1 MNRNILKKLGAVA
14 LSALMTLGVAS
25 QGISTVEAFS
35 AHVDYDGKSTAYG
48 STCGKFRI
56 NGRQAWCLEHA
67 KKTPGSQDMNAE
79 IYTSTEAKYANIR
92 KIMYYGWFGYEEWSG
107 LHGKSDNEK
116 NVIMS
121 KALSHAYSGSS
132 ISKGIMTDFYNYATS
147 KPDPLHQNNLV
158 FSKHVVNTWYDK
170 NAKTQKSESSRLNGP
185 NKYHITINTQTN
197 RVKVVNETR
206 GWSGQVVDV
215 YGGDTVHYEADA
227 GYTGH
232 AYSGYLQGGFTFAPL
247 IAWNGNSKQQQIGT
261 WLTVDPGVN
270 TFLNADFRAQLG
282 SLKLRKTDTGGKLLD
297 GAVFH
302 VSGNGYDRDIT
313 VTNGEITVNE
323 LPIGDYTVTEKTA
336 PNGYL
341 VNVAPFKTTVSAN
354 QTAETTITDEAP
366 TGKISIKKT
375 DSKGNVQGEASLEG
389 AEYTVYGAD
398 GQEVGKITT
407 DKDGNGSL
415 ENLVLGTYT
424 VKETKAPE
432 AYDLDWNTYTVELTY
447 KDQNTAIILGNV
459 DSKENVKTGKIEIQ
473 KTDTEGNPLKGGEFG
488 IYANADMYIGDTLYK
503 KGQLVVSIKTDD
515 SGVARSDDLPYGSYY
530 VKEISAPTQEAGN
543 SHNFVLSDDT
553 QYVKINGKNKT
564 DTVTFVDKKVTAS
577 KTTIT
582 GTDEIKGAV
591 MTVTDNGGK
600 VIDTWTSDGNP
611 HSIKGLHEGCEYT
624 LTETTAPK
632 GYVKA
637 ESIKFTVSTD
647 KKDQTIVMK
656 DKQFTASK
664 KDASGKNYIEGAK
677 LEVRDDQNRVVDSW
691 TSTKE
696 DHYVSGLEEGKTYR
710 LVEAEAP
717 KGYVKADDIFF
728 TVSNEKKNESVIM
741 KDSKIT
747 ASKTD
752 ITGTKEIKG
761 AVLTVTDNDGKV
773 IDTWTSDGN
782 PHAISGLHE
791 GWEYTLTET
800 TAPKGYV
807 KAESIKFKAESGK
820 DQKLVMKDG
829 QFTAKKT
836 DVSGKN
842 HVEGAKLEVRD
853 EKNNVVDSWT
863 TTKED
868 HYISGL
874 EEGKTYR
881 LVEAEA
887 PKGYVKASDVSFT
900 VTADMES
907 ATVVMKDAKITAK
920 KTDISGTK
928 EVEGA
933 EMIVTDE
940 KGTIVDKWISGKEEH
955 SISGLEA
962 GKKYTLTEK
971 TAPNSFVKAE
981 SIEFTAGG
989 DKNQSLVMKD
999 KQYTVSKKDASVKN
1013 YVEGAKLE
1021 VRDEQDRVVDSWTTT
1036 KEDHYVSGLE
1046 EGKTYRLVE
1055 VEAPKGYV
1063 KASDIYFTVSK
1074 DKKNETVVMKDAKI
1088 TASKREI
1095 TGTKEIEGA
1104 KMTVT
1109 DDKGTVVDKWTSG
1122 KEEHSISGLEEGK
1135 RYTLTETT
1143 APKGYVKA
1151 ESIEFTAGDKDQKLV
1166 MKDKQVTITKT
1177 EVTGTKEIEGAKMT
1191 VKDETGKTVDTWTS
1205 TKEEHYVSGLEEG
1218 KKYTLIE
1225 ETAPN
1230 GYVKAESIEF
1240 TVSKEKKNEAYIMKD
1255 KQVTVTKTEVSGT
1268 DEVEGAK
1275 MTVTDE
1281 KGKTVDEWTSTK
1293 EEHYVSGLEE
1303 GKTYILTETT
1313 APNGYVK
1320 AESIEFTVSKDKVN
1334 QKVNM
1339 LDKQVSVT
1347 KTDITGTQE
1356 VPGATLT
1363 VKDEDGN
1370 TVDTW
1375 VSGDKE
1381 HYVSGLEEG
1390 KTYTLIEENAPE
1402 GYVRAEEI
1410 TFTVTNEKIDQEVN
1424 MFDAQVK
1431 VTKTDALTGDAVKGA
1446 EFTVFDKDG
1455 NIVDKWTTDGTAHA
1469 VSGLDAGKEYILKE
1483 TKTPEGYMTAPDRT
1497 LVVSGE
1503 QNMDVEIKEQ
1513 PVLTDIEVQKVDAQ
1527 TKNVIKSKDF
1537 EFTMYS
1543 DAECKNAITTV
1554 SADKNAGTAT
1564 FKDLRYGTYYIK
1576 ETKAPTGY
1584 LLSKEVKK
1592 VVVDDKLENVGKTY
1606 SFIYQDTPM
1615 PTTGVKTGDGTD
1627 IQKFTALT
1635 GISGI
1640 VLLLCVILILR
1651 KKKNAQ

>member
-25 QGISTVEAFS
+25 QGISTVQAAS
-35 AHVDYDGKSTAYG
+35 YYVNYDGKSTAYG

-67 KKTPGSQDMNAE
+67 KKTPGSQSMNAE
-79 IYTSTEAKYANIR
+79 IYHSTEARYANIR
-92 KIMYYGWFGYEEWSG
+92 KIMYYGWFGYEEWGG

-132 ISKGIMTDFYNYATS
+132 ISKGIMTDFYNYVTS
-147 KPDPLHQNNLV
+147 KPDPLNQNVLV
-158 FSKHVVNTWYDK
+158 FSKMVVNTWYDK
-170 NAKTQKSESSRLNGP
+170 NAKVQKSESSRLNGP
-185 NKYHITINTQTN
+185 SGYHITINTQTN

-232 AYSGYLQGGFTFAPL
+232 VYSGYLKGGFTFAPL
-247 IAWNGNSKQQQIGT
+247 IAWNGDSKKQHVGT
-261 WLTVDPGVN
+261 WITENPLVN

-302 VSGNGYDRDIT
+302 VSGNGYDRDVT
-313 VTNGEITVNE
+313 VSNGEITVND
-323 LPIGDYTVTEKTA
+323 LTIGDYTITEKTA

-366 TGKISIKKT
+366 TGKISIRKS

-398 GQEVGKITT
+398 SQEVGKITT

-459 DSKENVKTGKIEIQ
+459 DSKENVKTGKIEIK
-473 KTDTEGNPLKGGEFG
+473 KTDTEGNPLKSGEFG

-582 GTDEIKGAV
+582 GTDEIEGAV
-591 MTVTDNGGK
+591 MTVTDNDGK

-611 HSIKGLHEGCEYT
+611 HSIKGLHEGWEYT

-647 KKDQTIVMK
+647 KKDQTLVMK

-664 KDASGKNYIEGAK
+664 KDVSGKNYVEGAK
-677 LEVRDDQNRVVDSW
+677 LEVRDDQNRVVYSW

-820 DQKLVMKDG
+820 DQKLVMRDA

-1151 ESIEFTAGDKDQKLV
+1151 ESIEFIAGDKDQKLV

-1225 ETAPN
+1225 ETAPD

-1240 TVSKEKKNEAYIMKD
+1240 TVSKEKKNEAYIMK
-1255 KQVTVTKTEVSGT
+1255 
-1268 DEVEGAK
+1268 
-1275 MTVTDE
+1275 
-1281 KGKTVDEWTSTK
+1281 
-1293 EEHYVSGLEE
+1293 
-1303 GKTYILTETT
+1303 
-1313 APNGYVK
+1313 
-1320 AESIEFTVSKDKVN
+1320 
-1334 QKVNM
+1334 
-1339 LDKQVSVT
+1339 DKQVSVT

-1390 KTYTLIEENAPE
+1390 KTYTLIEETAPE
-1402 GYVRAEEI
+1402 GYVRAAEI
-1410 TFTVTNEKIDQEVN
+1410 TFTVTNEKVDQEVN

-1431 VTKTDALTGDAVKGA
+1431 VTKTDALTGNAVKGA

-1455 NIVDKWTTDGTAHA
+1455 NIVDKWITDGTAHA
-1469 VSGLDAGKEYILKE
+1469 VSGLDAGKEYIIKE

-1527 TKNVIKSKDF
+1527 TKKVIRSKDF

-1543 DAECKNAITTV
+1543 DADCKNAITTV

-1564 FKDLRYGTYYIK
+1564 FKNLRYGTYYIK

-1640 VLLLCVILILR
+1640 VLLICVILILR

>member
-25 QGISTVEAFS
+25 QGISTVQAS
-35 AHVDYDGKSTAYG
+35 TYYVNYDGKSKAYG

-56 NGRQAWCLEHA
+56 DGRQAWCLEH
-67 KKTPGSQDMNAE
+67 KKSTPGSQSMNAE
-79 IYTSTEAKYANIR
+79 VYTSTEARYANIR
-92 KIMYYGWFGYEEWSG
+92 KIMYYGWFGYEEWGG
-107 LHGKSDNEK
+107 LQGKSNDEK

-147 KPDPLHQNNLV
+147 KPDPLNQNVLV
-158 FSKHVVNTWYDK
+158 FSKNVVNTWYDK

-232 AYSGYLQGGFTFAPL
+232 AYSGYLKGGFTFAPL
-247 IAWNGNSKQQQIGT
+247 IAWNGDSRKQHVGT
-261 WLTVDPGVN
+261 WVSLTDPEVS

-282 SLKLRKTDTGGKLLD
+282 SLKLRKTDKGGKLLD

-302 VSGNGYDRDIT
+302 VSGNGYDRDVT

-366 TGKISIKKT
+366 TGKISIKKS

-459 DSKENVKTGKIEIQ
+459 DSKENVKTGKIEIK
-473 KTDTEGNPLKGGEFG
+473 KTDTEGNPLKSGEFG

-515 SGVARSDDLPYGSYY
+515 SGVARSGDLPYGSYY

-591 MTVTDNGGK
+591 MTVTDNDGK

-611 HSIKGLHEGCEYT
+611 HSIKGLHEGWEYT

-664 KDASGKNYIEGAK
+664 KDVSGKNYVEGAK

-696 DHYVSGLEEGKTYR
+696 DHYVSGLEEGKTY
-710 LVEAEAP
+710 
-717 KGYVKADDIFF
+717 
-728 TVSNEKKNESVIM
+728 T
-741 KDSKIT
+741 
-747 ASKTD
+747 
-752 ITGTKEIKG
+752 
-761 AVLTVTDNDGKV
+761 
-773 IDTWTSDGN
+773 
-782 PHAISGLHE
+782 
-791 GWEYTLTET
+791 
-800 TAPKGYV
+800 
-807 KAESIKFKAESGK
+807 
-820 DQKLVMKDG
+820 
-829 QFTAKKT
+829 
-836 DVSGKN
+836 
-842 HVEGAKLEVRD
+842 
-853 EKNNVVDSWT
+853 
-863 TTKED
+863 
-868 HYISGL
+868 
-874 EEGKTYR
+874 
-881 LVEAEA
+881 
-887 PKGYVKASDVSFT
+887 
-900 VTADMES
+900 
-907 ATVVMKDAKITAK
+907 
-920 KTDISGTK
+920 
-928 EVEGA
+928 
-933 EMIVTDE
+933 
-940 KGTIVDKWISGKEEH
+940 
-955 SISGLEA
+955 
-962 GKKYTLTEK
+962 
-971 TAPNSFVKAE
+971 
-981 SIEFTAGG
+981 
-989 DKNQSLVMKD
+989 
-999 KQYTVSKKDASVKN
+999 
-1013 YVEGAKLE
+1013 
-1021 VRDEQDRVVDSWTTT
+1021 
-1036 KEDHYVSGLE
+1036 
-1046 EGKTYRLVE
+1046 
-1055 VEAPKGYV
+1055 
-1063 KASDIYFTVSK
+1063 
-1074 DKKNETVVMKDAKI
+1074 
-1088 TASKREI
+1088 
-1095 TGTKEIEGA
+1095 
-1104 KMTVT
+1104 
-1109 DDKGTVVDKWTSG
+1109 
-1122 KEEHSISGLEEGK
+1122 
-1135 RYTLTETT
+1135 
-1143 APKGYVKA
+1143 
-1151 ESIEFTAGDKDQKLV
+1151 
-1166 MKDKQVTITKT
+1166 
-1177 EVTGTKEIEGAKMT
+1177 
-1191 VKDETGKTVDTWTS
+1191 
-1205 TKEEHYVSGLEEG
+1205 
-1218 KKYTLIE
+1218 
-1225 ETAPN
+1225 
-1230 GYVKAESIEF
+1230 
-1240 TVSKEKKNEAYIMKD
+1240 
-1255 KQVTVTKTEVSGT
+1255 
-1268 DEVEGAK
+1268 
-1275 MTVTDE
+1275 
-1281 KGKTVDEWTSTK
+1281 
-1293 EEHYVSGLEE
+1293 
-1303 GKTYILTETT
+1303 LTETT

-1339 LDKQVSVT
+1339 LDKQISVT

-1363 VKDEDGN
+1363 VKDADGN

-1375 VSGDKE
+1375 VSGEKE

-1390 KTYTLIEENAPE
+1390 KTYTLIEETAPE
-1402 GYVRAEEI
+1402 GYVRADEI
-1410 TFTVTNEKIDQEVN
+1410 TFTVTKEKVDQEVN

-1469 VSGLDAGKEYILKE
+1469 VSGLDAGCEYILKE

-1527 TKNVIKSKDF
+1527 TKKVIRSKDF

-1592 VVVDDKLENVGKTY
+1592 VVIDDNLENVGKTY
-1606 SFIYQDTPM
+1606 SFVYQDTPM

-1627 IQKFTALT
+1627 IKKFTALT

-1640 VLLLCVILILR
+1640 VLLICVILILR

>member
-14 LSALMTLGVAS
+14 LSALMTLGIAS

-67 KKTPGSQDMNAE
+67 KKTPGSQNMNAE
-79 IYTSTEAKYANIR
+79 IYTSTEARYANIR

-158 FSKHVVNTWYDK
+158 FSKYVVNTWYDQ
-170 NAKTQKSESSRLNGP
+170 NAKIQKSESSRLNGP
-185 NKYHITINTQTN
+185 NGYHITINTQTN
-197 RVKVVNETR
+197 RVKVVNETK
-206 GWSGQVVDV
+206 GWAGQVVDV

-247 IAWNGNSKQQQIGT
+247 IAYNGNSKQQQIGT
-261 WLTVDPGVN
+261 WLPVEPGVN
-270 TFLNADFRAQLG
+270 TFLNAEFRAQLG

-302 VSGNGYDRDIT
+302 VSGNGYDRDVT

-366 TGKISIKKT
+366 TGKISIKKS

-459 DSKENVKTGKIEIQ
+459 DSKENVKTGKIEIK
-473 KTDTEGNPLKGGEFG
+473 KTDTEGNPLKSGEFG

-503 KGQLVVSIKTDD
+503 KGQLVVSIKTDN

-543 SHNFVLSDDT
+543 SQNFVLSDDT
-553 QYVKINGKNKT
+553 QYVKINGKNNT

-591 MTVTDNGGK
+591 MTVTDNDGK

-611 HSIKGLHEGCEYT
+611 HSIKGLHEGSEYT

-647 KKDQTIVMK
+647 KKDQT
-656 DKQFTASK
+656 
-664 KDASGKNYIEGAK
+664 
-677 LEVRDDQNRVVDSW
+677 
-691 TSTKE
+691 
-696 DHYVSGLEEGKTYR
+696 
-710 LVEAEAP
+710 LV
-717 KGYVKADDIFF
+717 
-728 TVSNEKKNESVIM
+728 
-741 KDSKIT
+741 
-747 ASKTD
+747 
-752 ITGTKEIKG
+752 
-761 AVLTVTDNDGKV
+761 
-773 IDTWTSDGN
+773 
-782 PHAISGLHE
+782 
-791 GWEYTLTET
+791 
-800 TAPKGYV
+800 
-807 KAESIKFKAESGK
+807 
-820 DQKLVMKDG
+820 
-829 QFTAKKT
+829 
-836 DVSGKN
+836 
-842 HVEGAKLEVRD
+842 
-853 EKNNVVDSWT
+853 
-863 TTKED
+863 
-868 HYISGL
+868 
-874 EEGKTYR
+874 
-881 LVEAEA
+881 
-887 PKGYVKASDVSFT
+887 
-900 VTADMES
+900 
-907 ATVVMKDAKITAK
+907 
-920 KTDISGTK
+920 
-928 EVEGA
+928 
-933 EMIVTDE
+933 
-940 KGTIVDKWISGKEEH
+940 
-955 SISGLEA
+955 
-962 GKKYTLTEK
+962 
-971 TAPNSFVKAE
+971 
-981 SIEFTAGG
+981 
-989 DKNQSLVMKD
+989 
-999 KQYTVSKKDASVKN
+999 
-1013 YVEGAKLE
+1013 
-1021 VRDEQDRVVDSWTTT
+1021 
-1036 KEDHYVSGLE
+1036 
-1046 EGKTYRLVE
+1046 
-1055 VEAPKGYV
+1055 
-1063 KASDIYFTVSK
+1063 
-1074 DKKNETVVMKDAKI
+1074 
-1088 TASKREI
+1088 
-1095 TGTKEIEGA
+1095 
-1104 KMTVT
+1104 
-1109 DDKGTVVDKWTSG
+1109 
-1122 KEEHSISGLEEGK
+1122 
-1135 RYTLTETT
+1135 
-1143 APKGYVKA
+1143 
-1151 ESIEFTAGDKDQKLV
+1151 
-1166 MKDKQVTITKT
+1166 
-1177 EVTGTKEIEGAKMT
+1177 
-1191 VKDETGKTVDTWTS
+1191 
-1205 TKEEHYVSGLEEG
+1205 
-1218 KKYTLIE
+1218 
-1225 ETAPN
+1225 
-1230 GYVKAESIEF
+1230 
-1240 TVSKEKKNEAYIMKD
+1240 MKD

-1281 KGKTVDEWTSTK
+1281 KGKTVDEWTSGK

-1303 GKTYILTETT
+1303 GKTYTLTETT

-1334 QKVNM
+1334 QKVSM

-1375 VSGDKE
+1375 VSGEKE

-1390 KTYTLIEENAPE
+1390 KTYTLIEETAPE

-1410 TFTVTNEKIDQEVN
+1410 TFTVTNEKVDQEVN

-1469 VSGLDAGKEYILKE
+1469 VSGLDTGSEYVLKE

-1503 QNMDVEIKEQ
+1503 QNMDVEINEQ

-1527 TKNVIKSKDF
+1527 TKKVIRSKDF

-1543 DAECKNAITTV
+1543 DADCKNAITTV

-1564 FKDLRYGTYYIK
+1564 FKNLRYGTYYIK

-1592 VVVDDKLENVGKTY
+1592 VVIDDNLENVGKTY

-1640 VLLLCVILILR
+1640 VLLICVILIIR

>member
-25 QGISTVEAFS
+25 QGINSVEAS
-35 AHVDYDGKSTAYG
+35 GTYELKYYGQSKGLGSECGNYTIDGRRGWCIEHKKDSPPSG
-48 STCGKFRI
+48 FV
-56 NGRQAWCLEHA
+56 NG
-67 KKTPGSQDMNAE
+67 E
-79 IYTSTEAKYANIR
+79 IYHGTDATSANIR
-92 KIMYYGWFGYEEWSG
+92 KIMYYGWEGFEPWSG
-107 LHGKSDNEK
+107 LNTLSDAEK
-116 NVIMS
+116 NSLMS
-121 KALSHAYSGSS
+121 MSLSCAYSGTK
-132 ISKGIMTDFYNYATS
+132 IRNATIKNFYNYATS
-147 KPDPLHQNNLV
+147 QPDPQNKNILK
-158 FSKHVVNTWYDK
+158 FSKQIVNTWYDQ
-170 NAKTQKSESSRLNGP
+170 NAKVQKSESSRLNGP
-185 NKYHITINTQTN
+185 NGAHVTINPQTSKV
-197 RVKVVNETR
+197 RVVNETR
-206 GWSGQVVDV
+206 GTSGQIVDV
-215 YGGDTVHYEADA
+215 YAGDTVHYEADA
-227 GYTGH
+227 DYTGNS
-232 AYSGYLQGGFTFAPL
+232 YSGWLKGGFSFAPL
-247 IAWNGNSKQQQIGT
+247 IVHNGNSKQQHIGAWIT
-261 WLTVDPGVN
+261 TDPLEP
-270 TFLNADFRAQLG
+270 TCLNADFKAVVG

-302 VSGNGYDRDIT
+302 VSGNGYDKDVT
-313 VTNGEITVNE
+313 VANGEITVND
-323 LPIGDYTVTEKTA
+323 LTIGDYTITEKTA

-341 VNVAPFKTTVSAN
+341 VNVAPFKTTVVAG

-366 TGKISIKKT
+366 TGKISIKKS
-375 DSKGNVQGEASLEG
+375 DSKGNIQGEASLEG
-389 AEYTVYGAD
+389 AEYTVYGPD

-459 DSKENVKTGKIEIQ
+459 DLKENVKTGKIEIK
-473 KTDTEGNPLKGGEFG
+473 KTDTEGNPLKSGEFG

-515 SGVARSDDLPYGSYY
+515 SGVVRSGDLPYGSYY

-591 MTVTDNGGK
+591 MTVTDNDGK

-611 HSIKGLHEGCEYT
+611 HSIKGLHEGSEYT

-647 KKDQTIVMK
+647 KKDQTLVMK

-664 KDASGKNYIEGAK
+664 KDVSGKNYVEGAK

-696 DHYVSGLEEGKTYR
+696 D
-710 LVEAEAP
+710 
-717 KGYVKADDIFF
+717 
-728 TVSNEKKNESVIM
+728 
-741 KDSKIT
+741 
-747 ASKTD
+747 
-752 ITGTKEIKG
+752 
-761 AVLTVTDNDGKV
+761 
-773 IDTWTSDGN
+773 
-782 PHAISGLHE
+782 
-791 GWEYTLTET
+791 
-800 TAPKGYV
+800 
-807 KAESIKFKAESGK
+807 
-820 DQKLVMKDG
+820 
-829 QFTAKKT
+829 
-836 DVSGKN
+836 
-842 HVEGAKLEVRD
+842 
-853 EKNNVVDSWT
+853 
-863 TTKED
+863 
-868 HYISGL
+868 
-874 EEGKTYR
+874 
-881 LVEAEA
+881 
-887 PKGYVKASDVSFT
+887 
-900 VTADMES
+900 
-907 ATVVMKDAKITAK
+907 
-920 KTDISGTK
+920 
-928 EVEGA
+928 
-933 EMIVTDE
+933 
-940 KGTIVDKWISGKEEH
+940 
-955 SISGLEA
+955 
-962 GKKYTLTEK
+962 
-971 TAPNSFVKAE
+971 
-981 SIEFTAGG
+981 
-989 DKNQSLVMKD
+989 
-999 KQYTVSKKDASVKN
+999 
-1013 YVEGAKLE
+1013 
-1021 VRDEQDRVVDSWTTT
+1021 
-1036 KEDHYVSGLE
+1036 
-1046 EGKTYRLVE
+1046 
-1055 VEAPKGYV
+1055 
-1063 KASDIYFTVSK
+1063 
-1074 DKKNETVVMKDAKI
+1074 
-1088 TASKREI
+1088 
-1095 TGTKEIEGA
+1095 
-1104 KMTVT
+1104 
-1109 DDKGTVVDKWTSG
+1109 
-1122 KEEHSISGLEEGK
+1122 
-1135 RYTLTETT
+1135 
-1143 APKGYVKA
+1143 
-1151 ESIEFTAGDKDQKLV
+1151 
-1166 MKDKQVTITKT
+1166 
-1177 EVTGTKEIEGAKMT
+1177 
-1191 VKDETGKTVDTWTS
+1191 
-1205 TKEEHYVSGLEEG
+1205 HYVSGLEEG

-1255 KQVTVTKTEVSGT
+1255 KQVTVTKIEVSGT

-1281 KGKTVDEWTSTK
+1281 KGKTVDEWTSGK

-1303 GKTYILTETT
+1303 GKTYTLTETT

-1334 QKVNM
+1334 QKVSM

-1390 KTYTLIEENAPE
+1390 KTYTLFEETAPE

-1410 TFTVTNEKIDQEVN
+1410 TFTVTNEKVDQEVN

-1431 VTKTDALTGDAVKGA
+1431 VSKTDALTGDAVKGA

-1469 VSGLDAGKEYILKE
+1469 VSGLDAGSEYILKE
-1483 TKTPEGYMTAPDRT
+1483 TKAPEGYMTAPDRT

-1527 TKNVIKSKDF
+1527 TKKVIRSKDF

-1543 DAECKNAITTV
+1543 DEECKNAITTV
-1554 SADKNAGTAT
+1554 SADKTAGTAT

-1584 LLSKEVKK
+1584 LLSNEVKK
-1592 VVVDDKLENVGKTY
+1592 VVIDDNLENVGKTY

-1640 VLLLCVILILR
+1640 VLLICVILIIR

>member
-25 QGISTVEAFS
+25 QGISTVNAAS
-35 AHVDYDGKSTAYG
+35 YYVNYDGKSTAYG

-67 KKTPGSQDMNAE
+67 KKTPGSQSMNAE
-79 IYTSTEAKYANIR
+79 IYHSTEAKYANIR

-132 ISKGIMTDFYNYATS
+132 ISRGIMTDFYNYATS
-147 KPDPLHQNNLV
+147 KPDPLNQNVLV
-158 FSKHVVNTWYDK
+158 FSKQVVNTWYDQ
-170 NAKTQKSESSRLNGP
+170 NAKIQKSESSRLNGP
-185 NKYHITINTQTN
+185 NGYHITINTQTS

-227 GYTGH
+227 GYTGS
-232 AYSGYLQGGFTFAPL
+232 AYSGWKKAGFTFAPL
-247 IAWNGNSKQQQIGT
+247 IAWNNDSSKQHLGT
-261 WLTVDPGVN
+261 WITEDPIVS
-270 TFLNADFRAQLG
+270 TCLNADFRAQLG
-282 SLKLRKTDTGGKLLD
+282 SLKLRKTDKGGKLLD

-302 VSGNGYDRDIT
+302 VSGNGYDKDVT
-313 VTNGEITVNE
+313 VANGEITVNE

-341 VNVAPFKTTVSAN
+341 VNVAPFKATVSAG

-366 TGKISIKKT
+366 TGKISIRKS

-398 GQEVGKITT
+398 SQEVGKITT

-459 DSKENVKTGKIEIQ
+459 DSKENVKTGKIEIK
-473 KTDTEGNPLKGGEFG
+473 KTDTEGNPLKSGEFG

-530 VKEISAPTQEAGN
+530 VKEISAPTQEDGN

-591 MTVTDNGGK
+591 MTVTDNDGK

-611 HSIKGLHEGCEYT
+611 HSIKGLHEGWEYT

-647 KKDQTIVMK
+647 KKDQTLVMK

-664 KDASGKNYIEGAK
+664 KDVSGKNYVEGAK

-717 KGYVKADDIFF
+717 QGYVKADDIFF
-728 TVSNEKKNESVIM
+728 TVSNE
-741 KDSKIT
+741 
-747 ASKTD
+747 
-752 ITGTKEIKG
+752 
-761 AVLTVTDNDGKV
+761 
-773 IDTWTSDGN
+773 
-782 PHAISGLHE
+782 
-791 GWEYTLTET
+791 
-800 TAPKGYV
+800 
-807 KAESIKFKAESGK
+807 
-820 DQKLVMKDG
+820 
-829 QFTAKKT
+829 
-836 DVSGKN
+836 
-842 HVEGAKLEVRD
+842 
-853 EKNNVVDSWT
+853 
-863 TTKED
+863 
-868 HYISGL
+868 
-874 EEGKTYR
+874 
-881 LVEAEA
+881 
-887 PKGYVKASDVSFT
+887 
-900 VTADMES
+900 
-907 ATVVMKDAKITAK
+907 
-920 KTDISGTK
+920 
-928 EVEGA
+928 
-933 EMIVTDE
+933 
-940 KGTIVDKWISGKEEH
+940 
-955 SISGLEA
+955 
-962 GKKYTLTEK
+962 
-971 TAPNSFVKAE
+971 
-981 SIEFTAGG
+981 
-989 DKNQSLVMKD
+989 
-999 KQYTVSKKDASVKN
+999 
-1013 YVEGAKLE
+1013 
-1021 VRDEQDRVVDSWTTT
+1021 
-1036 KEDHYVSGLE
+1036 
-1046 EGKTYRLVE
+1046 
-1055 VEAPKGYV
+1055 
-1063 KASDIYFTVSK
+1063 
-1074 DKKNETVVMKDAKI
+1074 KKNETVVMKDAKI

-1151 ESIEFTAGDKDQKLV
+1151 ESITFTAGDKDQKLV

-1191 VKDETGKTVDTWTS
+1191 VKDEAGKTVDTWTS
-1205 TKEEHYVSGLEEG
+1205 GKEEHYVSGLEEG

-1225 ETAPN
+1225 ETAPD

-1281 KGKTVDEWTSTK
+1281 KGKTVDEWTSGK

-1303 GKTYILTETT
+1303 GKSYTLTETT

-1390 KTYTLIEENAPE
+1390 KTYTLIEETAPE
-1402 GYVRAEEI
+1402 GYVRAEKI
-1410 TFTVTNEKIDQEVN
+1410 TFTVTNEKVDQEVN

-1431 VTKTDALTGDAVKGA
+1431 VSKTDALTGDAVKGA

-1469 VSGLDAGKEYILKE
+1469 VSGLDAGSEYILKE

-1527 TKNVIKSKDF
+1527 TKKVIRSKDF

-1543 DAECKNAITTV
+1543 DEECKNAITTV

-1606 SFIYQDTPM
+1606 SFVYQDTPM

-1640 VLLLCVILILR
+1640 VLLICVILIIR

>member
-1 MNRNILKKLGAVA
+1 MNRNILKKLDAVA
-14 LSALMTLGVAS
+14 LSALMTLGVTS
-25 QGISTVEAFS
+25 QSLNTVEAS
-35 AHVDYDGKSTAYG
+35 SHNLEYYGQTTAWGTECGNYSIDGRRAWCIEHKKDSPPAGVINGDIYKSTE
-48 STCGKFRI
+48 GKF
-56 NGRQAWCLEHA
+56 
-67 KKTPGSQDMNAE
+67 
-79 IYTSTEAKYANIR
+79 ANMR
-92 KIMYYGWFGYEEWSG
+92 KIMYYGWQGYEQWNG
-107 LHGKSDNEK
+107 MNNLSDIEK
-116 NVIMS
+116 NTMMS
-121 KALSHAYSGSS
+121 IALSHAYSGSK
-132 ISKGIMTDFYNYATS
+132 IRQQIIKDFYNFAVS
-147 KPDPLHQNNLV
+147 QPDPLNKNVLK
-158 FSKHVVNTWYDK
+158 FSKQIVNVWYDK
-170 NAKTQKSESSRLNGP
+170 DAKVQKSESSTLNGP
-185 NKYHITINTQTN
+185 SNYHVTINPQTSKV
-197 RVKVVNETR
+197 RVVNETR
-206 GWSGQVVDV
+206 GTSGQIVDV

-227 GYTGH
+227 DYTGNS
-232 AYSGYLQGGFTFAPL
+232 YSGWLKGGFQFAPL
-247 IAWNGNSKQQQIGT
+247 IVWNNNASQQHIST
-261 WLTVDPGVN
+261 WVITDPDEP
-270 TFLNADFRAQLG
+270 TCLNADFKAVVG
-282 SLKLRKTDTGGKLLD
+282 SLKLRKTDTGGKLLN

-302 VSGNGYDRDIT
+302 VSGNGYEQDVT
-313 VTNGEITVNE
+313 VENGEITVNE
-323 LPIGDYTVTEKTA
+323 LPAGDYTITEKTA

-341 VNVAPFKTTVSAN
+341 VNVAPFKTTVVAG
-354 QTAETTITDEAP
+354 QTVETTITDEAP
-366 TGKISIKKT
+366 TGKISIKKS

-459 DSKENVKTGKIEIQ
+459 DSKENVKTGKIEIK
-473 KTDTEGNPLKGGEFG
+473 KTDTEGNPLKSGEFG

-515 SGVARSDDLPYGSYY
+515 SGVARSSDLPYGSYY

-624 LTETTAPK
+624 LAETTAPK

-637 ESIKFTVSTD
+637 DSIKFTVSTD
-647 KKDQTIVMK
+647 KKDQTLVMK

-664 KDASGKNYIEGAK
+664 KDVSGKNYVEGAK

-710 LVEAEAP
+710 LVEVEAP
-717 KGYVKADDIFF
+717 KGYVKAKDVFF
-728 TVSNEKKNESVIM
+728 TVSNEKKNKS
-741 KDSKIT
+741 
-747 ASKTD
+747 
-752 ITGTKEIKG
+752 
-761 AVLTVTDNDGKV
+761 
-773 IDTWTSDGN
+773 
-782 PHAISGLHE
+782 
-791 GWEYTLTET
+791 
-800 TAPKGYV
+800 
-807 KAESIKFKAESGK
+807 
-820 DQKLVMKDG
+820 
-829 QFTAKKT
+829 
-836 DVSGKN
+836 
-842 HVEGAKLEVRD
+842 
-853 EKNNVVDSWT
+853 
-863 TTKED
+863 
-868 HYISGL
+868 
-874 EEGKTYR
+874 
-881 LVEAEA
+881 
-887 PKGYVKASDVSFT
+887 
-900 VTADMES
+900 
-907 ATVVMKDAKITAK
+907 
-920 KTDISGTK
+920 
-928 EVEGA
+928 
-933 EMIVTDE
+933 
-940 KGTIVDKWISGKEEH
+940 
-955 SISGLEA
+955 
-962 GKKYTLTEK
+962 
-971 TAPNSFVKAE
+971 
-981 SIEFTAGG
+981 
-989 DKNQSLVMKD
+989 
-999 KQYTVSKKDASVKN
+999 
-1013 YVEGAKLE
+1013 
-1021 VRDEQDRVVDSWTTT
+1021 
-1036 KEDHYVSGLE
+1036 
-1046 EGKTYRLVE
+1046 
-1055 VEAPKGYV
+1055 
-1063 KASDIYFTVSK
+1063 
-1074 DKKNETVVMKDAKI
+1074 VVMKDAKI
-1088 TASKREI
+1088 TASKTEV
-1095 TGTKEIEGA
+1095 TGTKEVEGA

-1109 DDKGTVVDKWTSG
+1109 DEKGKTVDEWTSG

-1135 RYTLTETT
+1135 KYTLTETT

-1255 KQVTVTKTEVSGT
+1255 KQV
-1268 DEVEGAK
+1268 
-1275 MTVTDE
+1275 
-1281 KGKTVDEWTSTK
+1281 
-1293 EEHYVSGLEE
+1293 
-1303 GKTYILTETT
+1303 
-1313 APNGYVK
+1313 
-1320 AESIEFTVSKDKVN
+1320 
-1334 QKVNM
+1334 
-1339 LDKQVSVT
+1339 SVT

-1381 HYVSGLEEG
+1381 HHVSGLEEG
-1390 KTYTLIEENAPE
+1390 KTYTLIEETAPE

-1410 TFTVTNEKIDQEVN
+1410 TFTVTKEKVDQEVN

-1469 VSGLDAGKEYILKE
+1469 VSGLDAGCEYILKE

-1503 QNMDVEIKEQ
+1503 QNMDVGIKEQ

-1527 TKNVIKSKDF
+1527 TKKVIRSKDF

-1640 VLLLCVILILR
+1640 VLLICVILIIR

>member
-14 LSALMTLGVAS
+14 LSALMTLGVVS
-25 QGISTVEAFS
+25 QSLNTVEAS
-35 AHVDYDGKSTAYG
+35 SHKLEYYGQTTAWGTECGNYSIDGRRAWCIEHKKDSPPAGVVNGDVYKSTE
-48 STCGKFRI
+48 GKF
-56 NGRQAWCLEHA
+56 
-67 KKTPGSQDMNAE
+67 
-79 IYTSTEAKYANIR
+79 ANMR
-92 KIMYYGWFGYEEWSG
+92 KIMYYGWQGYEQWNG
-107 LHGKSDNEK
+107 MNNLSDIEK
-116 NVIMS
+116 NTMMS
-121 KALSHAYSGSS
+121 IALSHAYSGSK
-132 ISKGIMTDFYNYATS
+132 IRQKIINDFYNFAVS
-147 KPDPLHQNNLV
+147 QPDPLNKNVLK
-158 FSKHVVNTWYDK
+158 FSKQIVNVWYDK
-170 NAKTQKSESSRLNGP
+170 DAKIQKSESSTLNGP
-185 NKYHITINTQTN
+185 SNYHVTINPQTSKV
-197 RVKVVNETR
+197 RVVNETR
-206 GWSGQVVDV
+206 GTSGQIVDV

-227 GYTGH
+227 DYTGNS
-232 AYSGYLQGGFTFAPL
+232 YSGWLKGGFQFAPL
-247 IAWNGNSKQQQIGT
+247 IIWNNNASQQHIST
-261 WLTVDPGVN
+261 WVITDPDEP
-270 TFLNADFRAQLG
+270 TCLNADFKAVVG
-282 SLKLRKTDTGGKLLD
+282 SLKLRKTDTGGKLLN

-302 VSGNGYDRDIT
+302 VSGNGYEQDVT
-313 VTNGEITVNE
+313 VENGEITVNE
-323 LPIGDYTVTEKTA
+323 LPAGDYTVTEKTA

-341 VNVAPFKTTVSAN
+341 VNVAPFKTTVVAG

-366 TGKISIKKT
+366 TGKISIKKS

-459 DSKENVKTGKIEIQ
+459 DSKENVKTGKIEIK
-473 KTDTEGNPLKGGEFG
+473 KTDTEGNPLKAGEFG

-503 KGQLVVSIKTDD
+503 KGQLVVSIQSDD
-515 SGVARSDDLPYGSYY
+515 SGVARSGDLPYGSYY

-564 DTVTFVDKKVTAS
+564 DSVTFVDKKVTAS

-591 MTVTDNGGK
+591 MTVIDNDGK

-611 HSIKGLHEGCEYT
+611 HSIKGLHEGWEYT
-624 LTETTAPK
+624 LTETTAPN

-647 KKDQTIVMK
+647 KKDQTLVMM

-664 KDASGKNYIEGAK
+664 KDASGKNYVEGAK
-677 LEVRDDQNRVVDSW
+677 LEVRDEQDRVVDSW
-691 TSTKE
+691 TTTKE
-696 DHYVSGLEEGKTYR
+696 DHYISGLEEGKTYR
-710 LVEAEAP
+710 LVEVEAP
-717 KGYVKADDIFF
+717 KGYVKAEDIFF

-782 PHAISGLHE
+782 SHAISGLHE

-842 HVEGAKLEVRD
+842 HVEGAKLEIRD
-853 EKNNVVDSWT
+853 DQNNVVDSWT

-887 PKGYVKASDVSFT
+887 PKGYVKASDVTFT

-920 KTDISGTK
+920 KTDITGTK

-940 KGTIVDKWISGKEEH
+940 KGTVVDKWISGKEEH

-1063 KASDIYFTVSK
+1063 KAEDIFFTVSNE
-1074 DKKNETVVMKDAKI
+1074 KKNESVIMKDSKI
-1088 TASKREI
+1088 TASKTDI
-1095 TGTKEIEGA
+1095 TGTKEIKGA
-1104 KMTVT
+1104 VLTVT
-1109 DDKGTVVDKWTSG
+1109 DNDGKVIDTWTSG

-1151 ESIEFTAGDKDQKLV
+1151 ESITFTAGDKDQKLV
-1166 MKDKQVTITKT
+1166 MKDKQVT
-1177 EVTGTKEIEGAKMT
+1177 
-1191 VKDETGKTVDTWTS
+1191 
-1205 TKEEHYVSGLEEG
+1205 
-1218 KKYTLIE
+1218 
-1225 ETAPN
+1225 
-1230 GYVKAESIEF
+1230 
-1240 TVSKEKKNEAYIMKD
+1240 
-1255 KQVTVTKTEVSGT
+1255 
-1268 DEVEGAK
+1268 
-1275 MTVTDE
+1275 
-1281 KGKTVDEWTSTK
+1281 
-1293 EEHYVSGLEE
+1293 
-1303 GKTYILTETT
+1303 
-1313 APNGYVK
+1313 
-1320 AESIEFTVSKDKVN
+1320 
-1334 QKVNM
+1334 
-1339 LDKQVSVT
+1339 VT

-1390 KTYTLIEENAPE
+1390 KTYTLIEETAPE

-1410 TFTVTNEKIDQEVN
+1410 TFTVTNEKVDQEVN

-1469 VSGLDAGKEYILKE
+1469 VSGLDAGKEYIIKE

-1527 TKNVIKSKDF
+1527 TKKVIRSKDF

-1543 DAECKNAITTV
+1543 DAECKNAIATV
-1554 SADKNAGTAT
+1554 SADQNAGTAT

-1592 VVVDDKLENVGKTY
+1592 VVIDDNLENVGKTY
-1606 SFIYQDTPM
+1606 SFVYQDTPM

-1627 IQKFTALT
+1627 IKKFTALT

-1640 VLLLCVILILR
+1640 ALLICVILIIR
-1651 KKKNAQ
+1651 KKRNAQ

>member
-1 MNRNILKKLGAVA
+1 M
-14 LSALMTLGVAS
+14 
-25 QGISTVEAFS
+25 
-35 AHVDYDGKSTAYG
+35 
-48 STCGKFRI
+48 
-56 NGRQAWCLEHA
+56 
-67 KKTPGSQDMNAE
+67 
-79 IYTSTEAKYANIR
+79 
-92 KIMYYGWFGYEEWSG
+92 
-107 LHGKSDNEK
+107 
-116 NVIMS
+116 
-121 KALSHAYSGSS
+121 
-132 ISKGIMTDFYNYATS
+132 
-147 KPDPLHQNNLV
+147 
-158 FSKHVVNTWYDK
+158 
-170 NAKTQKSESSRLNGP
+170 
-185 NKYHITINTQTN
+185 
-197 RVKVVNETR
+197 NETR

-232 AYSGYLQGGFTFAPL
+232 AYSGYLKGGFTFAPL
-247 IAWNGNSKQQQIGT
+247 IAWNGDSRKQHVGT
-261 WLTVDPGVN
+261 WITEDPIQT

-282 SLKLRKTDTGGKLLD
+282 SLKLRKTDKGGKLLD

-302 VSGNGYDRDIT
+302 VSGNGYDRDVT

-354 QTAETTITDEAP
+354 HTAETTITDEAP
-366 TGKISIKKT
+366 TGKISIKKS

-459 DSKENVKTGKIEIQ
+459 DSKENVKTGKIEIK
-473 KTDTEGNPLKGGEFG
+473 KTDTEGNPLKSGEFG

-515 SGVARSDDLPYGSYY
+515 SGVARSGDLPYGSYY
-530 VKEISAPTQEAGN
+530 VKEISAPTQEDGN

-591 MTVTDNGGK
+591 MTVTDNDGK

-611 HSIKGLHEGCEYT
+611 HSIKGLHEGWEYT

-656 DKQFTASK
+656 DKQFTAFK
-664 KDASGKNYIEGAK
+664 KDVSGKNYVEGAK

-717 KGYVKADDIFF
+717 KGYVKAKDVFF
-728 TVSNEKKNESVIM
+728 TVSNEKKNESV
-741 KDSKIT
+741 
-747 ASKTD
+747 
-752 ITGTKEIKG
+752 
-761 AVLTVTDNDGKV
+761 
-773 IDTWTSDGN
+773 
-782 PHAISGLHE
+782 
-791 GWEYTLTET
+791 
-800 TAPKGYV
+800 
-807 KAESIKFKAESGK
+807 
-820 DQKLVMKDG
+820 
-829 QFTAKKT
+829 
-836 DVSGKN
+836 
-842 HVEGAKLEVRD
+842 
-853 EKNNVVDSWT
+853 
-863 TTKED
+863 
-868 HYISGL
+868 
-874 EEGKTYR
+874 
-881 LVEAEA
+881 
-887 PKGYVKASDVSFT
+887 
-900 VTADMES
+900 
-907 ATVVMKDAKITAK
+907 
-920 KTDISGTK
+920 
-928 EVEGA
+928 
-933 EMIVTDE
+933 
-940 KGTIVDKWISGKEEH
+940 
-955 SISGLEA
+955 
-962 GKKYTLTEK
+962 
-971 TAPNSFVKAE
+971 
-981 SIEFTAGG
+981 
-989 DKNQSLVMKD
+989 
-999 KQYTVSKKDASVKN
+999 
-1013 YVEGAKLE
+1013 
-1021 VRDEQDRVVDSWTTT
+1021 
-1036 KEDHYVSGLE
+1036 
-1046 EGKTYRLVE
+1046 
-1055 VEAPKGYV
+1055 
-1063 KASDIYFTVSK
+1063 
-1074 DKKNETVVMKDAKI
+1074 VMKDAKI
-1088 TASKREI
+1088 TASKTEV
-1095 TGTKEIEGA
+1095 TGTKEVEGA

-1109 DDKGTVVDKWTSG
+1109 DEKGKTVDEWTSG

-1135 RYTLTETT
+1135 KYTLTETT

-1166 MKDKQVTITKT
+1166 
-1177 EVTGTKEIEGAKMT
+1177 
-1191 VKDETGKTVDTWTS
+1191 
-1205 TKEEHYVSGLEEG
+1205 
-1218 KKYTLIE
+1218 
-1225 ETAPN
+1225 
-1230 GYVKAESIEF
+1230 
-1240 TVSKEKKNEAYIMKD
+1240 MKD

-1281 KGKTVDEWTSTK
+1281 KGKTVDEWTSGK

-1303 GKTYILTETT
+1303 GKTYTLTETT

-1339 LDKQVSVT
+1339 LDKQISVT

-1363 VKDEDGN
+1363 VKDADGN

-1375 VSGDKE
+1375 VSGEKE

-1390 KTYTLIEENAPE
+1390 KTYTLIEETAPE
-1402 GYVRAEEI
+1402 GYVRADEI
-1410 TFTVTNEKIDQEVN
+1410 TFTVTKEKIDQEVN

-1469 VSGLDAGKEYILKE
+1469 VSGLDAGCEYILKE

-1503 QNMDVEIKEQ
+1503 QNMDIEIKEQ

-1527 TKNVIKSKDF
+1527 TKKVIRSKDF

-1592 VVVDDKLENVGKTY
+1592 VVIDDNLENVGKTY
-1606 SFIYQDTPM
+1606 SFVYQDTPM

-1627 IQKFTALT
+1627 IKKFTALT

-1640 VLLLCVILILR
+1640 VLLICVILILR

>member
-25 QGISTVEAFS
+25 QGISTVQATS
-35 AHVDYDGKSTAYG
+35 YYVNNDGKSKAYG

-56 NGRQAWCLEHA
+56 NGRQAWCLEH
-67 KKTPGSQDMNAE
+67 KKSTPGSQSMNAE
-79 IYTSTEAKYANIR
+79 IYHSTEAKYANIR
-92 KIMYYGWFGYEEWSG
+92 KIMYYGWFGYEEWGG
-107 LHGKSDNEK
+107 LHGKSNDEK

-147 KPDPLHQNNLV
+147 KPDPLNQHILM
-158 FSKHVVNTWYDK
+158 FSKNVVNTWYDK

-185 NKYHITINTQTN
+185 NGYHITINTQTN

-232 AYSGYLQGGFTFAPL
+232 AYSGYLKGGFTFAPL
-247 IAWNGNSKQQQIGT
+247 IAWNGDSRNQHVGT
-261 WLTVDPGVN
+261 WITEDPIQT

-282 SLKLRKTDTGGKLLD
+282 SLKLRKTDKGGKLLD

-302 VSGNGYDRDIT
+302 VSGNGYDRDVT

-354 QTAETTITDEAP
+354 HTAETTITDEAP
-366 TGKISIKKT
+366 TGKISIKKS

-459 DSKENVKTGKIEIQ
+459 DSKENVKTGKIEIK
-473 KTDTEGNPLKGGEFG
+473 KTDTEGNPLKSGEFG

-515 SGVARSDDLPYGSYY
+515 SGVARSGDLPYGSYY

-591 MTVTDNGGK
+591 MTVTDNDGK

-611 HSIKGLHEGCEYT
+611 HSIKGLHEGWEYT

-647 KKDQTIVMK
+647 KKDQ
-656 DKQFTASK
+656 
-664 KDASGKNYIEGAK
+664 
-677 LEVRDDQNRVVDSW
+677 
-691 TSTKE
+691 
-696 DHYVSGLEEGKTYR
+696 
-710 LVEAEAP
+710 
-717 KGYVKADDIFF
+717 
-728 TVSNEKKNESVIM
+728 
-741 KDSKIT
+741 
-747 ASKTD
+747 
-752 ITGTKEIKG
+752 
-761 AVLTVTDNDGKV
+761 
-773 IDTWTSDGN
+773 
-782 PHAISGLHE
+782 
-791 GWEYTLTET
+791 
-800 TAPKGYV
+800 
-807 KAESIKFKAESGK
+807 
-820 DQKLVMKDG
+820 KLV
-829 QFTAKKT
+829 
-836 DVSGKN
+836 
-842 HVEGAKLEVRD
+842 
-853 EKNNVVDSWT
+853 
-863 TTKED
+863 
-868 HYISGL
+868 
-874 EEGKTYR
+874 
-881 LVEAEA
+881 
-887 PKGYVKASDVSFT
+887 
-900 VTADMES
+900 
-907 ATVVMKDAKITAK
+907 
-920 KTDISGTK
+920 
-928 EVEGA
+928 
-933 EMIVTDE
+933 
-940 KGTIVDKWISGKEEH
+940 
-955 SISGLEA
+955 
-962 GKKYTLTEK
+962 
-971 TAPNSFVKAE
+971 
-981 SIEFTAGG
+981 
-989 DKNQSLVMKD
+989 
-999 KQYTVSKKDASVKN
+999 
-1013 YVEGAKLE
+1013 
-1021 VRDEQDRVVDSWTTT
+1021 
-1036 KEDHYVSGLE
+1036 
-1046 EGKTYRLVE
+1046 
-1055 VEAPKGYV
+1055 
-1063 KASDIYFTVSK
+1063 
-1074 DKKNETVVMKDAKI
+1074 
-1088 TASKREI
+1088 
-1095 TGTKEIEGA
+1095 
-1104 KMTVT
+1104 
-1109 DDKGTVVDKWTSG
+1109 
-1122 KEEHSISGLEEGK
+1122 
-1135 RYTLTETT
+1135 
-1143 APKGYVKA
+1143 
-1151 ESIEFTAGDKDQKLV
+1151 
-1166 MKDKQVTITKT
+1166 
-1177 EVTGTKEIEGAKMT
+1177 
-1191 VKDETGKTVDTWTS
+1191 
-1205 TKEEHYVSGLEEG
+1205 
-1218 KKYTLIE
+1218 
-1225 ETAPN
+1225 
-1230 GYVKAESIEF
+1230 
-1240 TVSKEKKNEAYIMKD
+1240 MKD

-1281 KGKTVDEWTSTK
+1281 KGKTVDEWTSGK

-1303 GKTYILTETT
+1303 GKTYTLTETT

-1339 LDKQVSVT
+1339 LDKQISVT

-1363 VKDEDGN
+1363 VKDADGN

-1375 VSGDKE
+1375 VSGEKE

-1390 KTYTLIEENAPE
+1390 KTYTLIEETAPE
-1402 GYVRAEEI
+1402 GYVRADEI
-1410 TFTVTNEKIDQEVN
+1410 TFTVTKEKVDQEVN

-1431 VTKTDALTGDAVKGA
+1431 VTKIDALTGDAVKGA

-1469 VSGLDAGKEYILKE
+1469 VSGLDAGCEYILKE

-1503 QNMDVEIKEQ
+1503 QNMDVEIKEH

-1527 TKNVIKSKDF
+1527 TKKVIRSKDF

-1592 VVVDDKLENVGKTY
+1592 VVIDDNLENVGKTY
-1606 SFIYQDTPM
+1606 SFVYQDTPM

-1627 IQKFTALT
+1627 IKKFTALT

-1640 VLLLCVILILR
+1640 VLLICVILILR

>member
-25 QGISTVEAFS
+25 QGISTVQATS
-35 AHVDYDGKSTAYG
+35 YYVKNDGKSKAYG

-56 NGRQAWCLEHA
+56 NGRQAWCLEHE
-67 KKTPGSQDMNAE
+67 KSTPGSQSMNAE
-79 IYTSTEAKYANIR
+79 IYHSTEAKYANIR
-92 KIMYYGWFGYEEWSG
+92 KIMYYGWFGYEEWGG
-107 LHGKSDNEK
+107 LHGKSNDEK

-147 KPDPLHQNNLV
+147 KPDPLNQHVLM
-158 FSKHVVNTWYDK
+158 FSKNVVNTWYDK

-185 NKYHITINTQTN
+185 NGYHITINTQTN

-232 AYSGYLQGGFTFAPL
+232 AYSGYLKGGFTFAPL
-247 IAWNGNSKQQQIGT
+247 IAWNGDSRKQHVGT
-261 WLTVDPGVN
+261 WITEDPIQT

-282 SLKLRKTDTGGKLLD
+282 SLKLRKTDKGGKLLD

-302 VSGNGYDRDIT
+302 VSGNGYDRDVT

-354 QTAETTITDEAP
+354 HTAETTITDEAP
-366 TGKISIKKT
+366 TGKISIKKS

-459 DSKENVKTGKIEIQ
+459 DSKENVKTGKIEIK
-473 KTDTEGNPLKGGEFG
+473 KTDTEGNPLKSGEFG

-515 SGVARSDDLPYGSYY
+515 SGVARSGDLPYGSYY
-530 VKEISAPTQEAGN
+530 VKEISAPTQEGGN

-591 MTVTDNGGK
+591 MTVTDNDGK

-611 HSIKGLHEGCEYT
+611 HFIKGLHEGWEYT

-637 ESIKFTVSTD
+637 ESIKFTVSID
-647 KKDQTIVMK
+647 KKDQTLVMK

-664 KDASGKNYIEGAK
+664 KDVSGKNYVEGAK

-728 TVSNEKKNESVIM
+728 TVSNEKKNE
-741 KDSKIT
+741 
-747 ASKTD
+747 
-752 ITGTKEIKG
+752 
-761 AVLTVTDNDGKV
+761 
-773 IDTWTSDGN
+773 
-782 PHAISGLHE
+782 
-791 GWEYTLTET
+791 
-800 TAPKGYV
+800 
-807 KAESIKFKAESGK
+807 
-820 DQKLVMKDG
+820 
-829 QFTAKKT
+829 
-836 DVSGKN
+836 
-842 HVEGAKLEVRD
+842 
-853 EKNNVVDSWT
+853 
-863 TTKED
+863 
-868 HYISGL
+868 
-874 EEGKTYR
+874 
-881 LVEAEA
+881 
-887 PKGYVKASDVSFT
+887 
-900 VTADMES
+900 
-907 ATVVMKDAKITAK
+907 
-920 KTDISGTK
+920 
-928 EVEGA
+928 
-933 EMIVTDE
+933 
-940 KGTIVDKWISGKEEH
+940 
-955 SISGLEA
+955 
-962 GKKYTLTEK
+962 
-971 TAPNSFVKAE
+971 
-981 SIEFTAGG
+981 
-989 DKNQSLVMKD
+989 
-999 KQYTVSKKDASVKN
+999 
-1013 YVEGAKLE
+1013 
-1021 VRDEQDRVVDSWTTT
+1021 
-1036 KEDHYVSGLE
+1036 
-1046 EGKTYRLVE
+1046 
-1055 VEAPKGYV
+1055 
-1063 KASDIYFTVSK
+1063 
-1074 DKKNETVVMKDAKI
+1074 
-1088 TASKREI
+1088 
-1095 TGTKEIEGA
+1095 
-1104 KMTVT
+1104 
-1109 DDKGTVVDKWTSG
+1109 
-1122 KEEHSISGLEEGK
+1122 
-1135 RYTLTETT
+1135 
-1143 APKGYVKA
+1143 
-1151 ESIEFTAGDKDQKLV
+1151 
-1166 MKDKQVTITKT
+1166 
-1177 EVTGTKEIEGAKMT
+1177 
-1191 VKDETGKTVDTWTS
+1191 
-1205 TKEEHYVSGLEEG
+1205 
-1218 KKYTLIE
+1218 
-1225 ETAPN
+1225 
-1230 GYVKAESIEF
+1230 
-1240 TVSKEKKNEAYIMKD
+1240 AYIMK
-1255 KQVTVTKTEVSGT
+1255 
-1268 DEVEGAK
+1268 
-1275 MTVTDE
+1275 
-1281 KGKTVDEWTSTK
+1281 
-1293 EEHYVSGLEE
+1293 
-1303 GKTYILTETT
+1303 
-1313 APNGYVK
+1313 
-1320 AESIEFTVSKDKVN
+1320 
-1334 QKVNM
+1334 
-1339 LDKQVSVT
+1339 DKQVSVT

-1381 HYVSGLEEG
+1381 HHVSGLEEG
-1390 KTYTLIEENAPE
+1390 KTYTLIEETAPE

-1410 TFTVTNEKIDQEVN
+1410 TFTVTKEKVDQEVN

-1469 VSGLDAGKEYILKE
+1469 VSGLDAGCEYILKE

-1503 QNMDVEIKEQ
+1503 QNMDVEIKEH

-1527 TKNVIKSKDF
+1527 TKKVIRSKDF

-1592 VVVDDKLENVGKTY
+1592 VVIDDNLENVGKTY
-1606 SFIYQDTPM
+1606 SFVYQDTPM

-1627 IQKFTALT
+1627 IKKFTALT

-1640 VLLLCVILILR
+1640 VLLICVILIIR
-1651 KKKNAQ
+1651 KKRNDQ

>member
-14 LSALMTLGVAS
+14 LSALMTLGIAS

-35 AHVDYDGKSTAYG
+35 AHVDNDGKSTAYG

-67 KKTPGSQDMNAE
+67 KKTPGSQDMSAE
-79 IYTSTEAKYANIR
+79 IYTSTDARYANIR
-92 KIMYYGWFGYEEWSG
+92 KIMYYGWLGYEEWSG

-147 KPDPLHQNNLV
+147 KPDPLNQNNLV
-158 FSKHVVNTWYDK
+158 FSKYVVNTWYDQ
-170 NAKTQKSESSRLNGP
+170 NAKIQKSESSRLNGP
-185 NKYHITINTQTN
+185 NGYHITINTQTN
-197 RVKVVNETR
+197 RVKVVNETK
-206 GWSGQVVDV
+206 GWAGQVVDV

-247 IAWNGNSKQQQIGT
+247 IAYNGNSKQQKIGT

-270 TFLNADFRAQLG
+270 TFLNAEFRAQLG
-282 SLKLRKTDTGGKLLD
+282 SLKLRKTDKGGKLLD

-302 VSGNGYDRDIT
+302 VSGNGYDRDVT

-366 TGKISIKKT
+366 TGKISIKKS

-389 AEYTVYGAD
+389 AEYTVYSAD

-459 DSKENVKTGKIEIQ
+459 DSKENVKTGKIEIK
-473 KTDTEGNPLKGGEFG
+473 KTDTEGNPLKSGEFG

-564 DTVTFVDKKVTAS
+564 DTVTFVNKKVTAS

-591 MTVTDNGGK
+591 MTVTDNDGK

-611 HSIKGLHEGCEYT
+611 HSIKGLHEGWEYT

-647 KKDQTIVMK
+647 KKDQTLVMK

-664 KDASGKNYIEGAK
+664 KDVSGKNY
-677 LEVRDDQNRVVDSW
+677 V
-691 TSTKE
+691 
-696 DHYVSGLEEGKTYR
+696 
-710 LVEAEAP
+710 
-717 KGYVKADDIFF
+717 
-728 TVSNEKKNESVIM
+728 
-741 KDSKIT
+741 
-747 ASKTD
+747 
-752 ITGTKEIKG
+752 
-761 AVLTVTDNDGKV
+761 
-773 IDTWTSDGN
+773 
-782 PHAISGLHE
+782 
-791 GWEYTLTET
+791 
-800 TAPKGYV
+800 
-807 KAESIKFKAESGK
+807 
-820 DQKLVMKDG
+820 
-829 QFTAKKT
+829 
-836 DVSGKN
+836 
-842 HVEGAKLEVRD
+842 
-853 EKNNVVDSWT
+853 
-863 TTKED
+863 
-868 HYISGL
+868 
-874 EEGKTYR
+874 
-881 LVEAEA
+881 
-887 PKGYVKASDVSFT
+887 
-900 VTADMES
+900 
-907 ATVVMKDAKITAK
+907 
-920 KTDISGTK
+920 
-928 EVEGA
+928 
-933 EMIVTDE
+933 
-940 KGTIVDKWISGKEEH
+940 
-955 SISGLEA
+955 
-962 GKKYTLTEK
+962 
-971 TAPNSFVKAE
+971 
-981 SIEFTAGG
+981 
-989 DKNQSLVMKD
+989 
-999 KQYTVSKKDASVKN
+999 
-1013 YVEGAKLE
+1013 
-1021 VRDEQDRVVDSWTTT
+1021 
-1036 KEDHYVSGLE
+1036 
-1046 EGKTYRLVE
+1046 
-1055 VEAPKGYV
+1055 
-1063 KASDIYFTVSK
+1063 
-1074 DKKNETVVMKDAKI
+1074 
-1088 TASKREI
+1088 
-1095 TGTKEIEGA
+1095 EGA

-1151 ESIEFTAGDKDQKLV
+1151 ESIEFT
-1166 MKDKQVTITKT
+1166 
-1177 EVTGTKEIEGAKMT
+1177 
-1191 VKDETGKTVDTWTS
+1191 
-1205 TKEEHYVSGLEEG
+1205 
-1218 KKYTLIE
+1218 
-1225 ETAPN
+1225 
-1230 GYVKAESIEF
+1230 
-1240 TVSKEKKNEAYIMKD
+1240 VSKEKKNEAYIMK
-1255 KQVTVTKTEVSGT
+1255 
-1268 DEVEGAK
+1268 
-1275 MTVTDE
+1275 
-1281 KGKTVDEWTSTK
+1281 
-1293 EEHYVSGLEE
+1293 
-1303 GKTYILTETT
+1303 
-1313 APNGYVK
+1313 
-1320 AESIEFTVSKDKVN
+1320 
-1334 QKVNM
+1334 
-1339 LDKQVSVT
+1339 DKQVSVT

-1356 VPGATLT
+1356 VPGATFT

-1390 KTYTLIEENAPE
+1390 KTYTLIEETAPE
-1402 GYVRAEEI
+1402 GYVRADEI
-1410 TFTVTNEKIDQEVN
+1410 TFTVTNEKTIQEVN
-1424 MFDAQVK
+1424 MLDAQVK

-1469 VSGLDAGKEYILKE
+1469 VNGLDAGKEYVLKE
-1483 TKTPEGYMTAPDRT
+1483 TKTPTGYMTAPDRT

-1527 TKNVIKSKDF
+1527 TKKVIRSKDF

-1543 DAECKNAITTV
+1543 DADCKNAIATV

-1564 FKDLRYGTYYIK
+1564 FKALRYGTYYIK

-1606 SFIYQDTPM
+1606 SFVYQDTPM

-1640 VLLLCVILILR
+1640 VLLICVILIIR
-1651 KKKNAQ
+1651 KKKNTQ

>member
-25 QGISTVEAFS
+25 QGISTVQAAS
-35 AHVDYDGKSTAYG
+35 YYVNYDGKSTAYG

-67 KKTPGSQDMNAE
+67 KKTPGSQSMNAE
-79 IYTSTEAKYANIR
+79 IYHSTEARYANIR
-92 KIMYYGWFGYEEWSG
+92 KIMYYGWFGYEEWGG

-147 KPDPLHQNNLV
+147 KPDPLNQNVLV
-158 FSKHVVNTWYDK
+158 FSKMVVNTWYDK
-170 NAKTQKSESSRLNGP
+170 NAKVQKSESSRLNGP
-185 NKYHITINTQTN
+185 SGYHITINTQTN

-232 AYSGYLQGGFTFAPL
+232 VYSGYLKGGFTFAPL
-247 IAWNGNSKQQQIGT
+247 IAWNGDSKKQHVGT
-261 WLTVDPGVN
+261 WITEDPLVN

-297 GAVFH
+297 GAVFN
-302 VSGNGYDRDIT
+302 VSGNGYDRDVT
-313 VTNGEITVNE
+313 VSNGEITVND
-323 LPIGDYTVTEKTA
+323 LTIGDYTITEKTA

-366 TGKISIKKT
+366 TGKISIRKS
-375 DSKGNVQGEASLEG
+375 DSKGNIQGEASLEG

-459 DSKENVKTGKIEIQ
+459 DSKENVKTGKIEIK
-473 KTDTEGNPLKGGEFG
+473 KTDTEGNPLKSGEFG

-591 MTVTDNGGK
+591 MTVTDNDGK

-611 HSIKGLHEGCEYT
+611 HSIKGLHEGWEYT

-647 KKDQTIVMK
+647 KKDQTLVMK

-664 KDASGKNYIEGAK
+664 KDVSGKNYVEGAK

-933 EMIVTDE
+933 EMVVTDE

-1151 ESIEFTAGDKDQKLV
+1151 ESITFTAGDKDQKLV

-1191 VKDETGKTVDTWTS
+1191 VKDEAGKTVDTWTS
-1205 TKEEHYVSGLEEG
+1205 GKEEHYVSGLEEG

-1225 ETAPN
+1225 ETAPD

-1281 KGKTVDEWTSTK
+1281 KGKTVDEWTSGK
-1293 EEHYVSGLEE
+1293 E
-1303 GKTYILTETT
+1303 
-1313 APNGYVK
+1313 
-1320 AESIEFTVSKDKVN
+1320 
-1334 QKVNM
+1334 
-1339 LDKQVSVT
+1339 
-1347 KTDITGTQE
+1347 
-1356 VPGATLT
+1356 
-1363 VKDEDGN
+1363 
-1370 TVDTW
+1370 
-1375 VSGDKE
+1375 E

-1390 KTYTLIEENAPE
+1390 KTYTLIEETAPE

-1410 TFTVTNEKIDQEVN
+1410 TFTVTNEKVDQEVN

-1431 VTKTDALTGDAVKGA
+1431 VSKTDALTGDAVKGA

-1469 VSGLDAGKEYILKE
+1469 VSGLDAGSEYILKE

-1527 TKNVIKSKDF
+1527 TKKVIRSKDF

-1543 DAECKNAITTV
+1543 DGECKNAITTV

-1592 VVVDDKLENVGKTY
+1592 VVVDYKLENVGKTY

-1640 VLLLCVILILR
+1640 VLLICVILILR

>member
-25 QGISTVEAFS
+25 QGINSVEAS
-35 AHVDYDGKSTAYG
+35 GTYELKYYGQSKGLGSECGNYTIDGRRGWCIEHKKDSPPSG
-48 STCGKFRI
+48 FV
-56 NGRQAWCLEHA
+56 NG
-67 KKTPGSQDMNAE
+67 E
-79 IYTSTEAKYANIR
+79 IYHGTDATSANIR
-92 KIMYYGWFGYEEWSG
+92 KIMYYGWEGFEPWSG
-107 LHGKSDNEK
+107 LNTLSDAEK
-116 NVIMS
+116 NSLMS
-121 KALSHAYSGSS
+121 MSLSCAYSGTK
-132 ISKGIMTDFYNYATS
+132 IRNATIKNFYNYATS
-147 KPDPLHQNNLV
+147 QPDPQNKNILK
-158 FSKHVVNTWYDK
+158 FSKQIVNTWYDQ
-170 NAKTQKSESSRLNGP
+170 NAKVQKSESSRLNGP
-185 NKYHITINTQTN
+185 NGAHVTINPQTSKV
-197 RVKVVNETR
+197 RVVNETR
-206 GWSGQVVDV
+206 GTSGQIVDV
-215 YGGDTVHYEADA
+215 YAGDTVHYEADA
-227 GYTGH
+227 DYTGNS
-232 AYSGYLQGGFTFAPL
+232 YSGWLKGGFSFAPL
-247 IAWNGNSKQQQIGT
+247 IVHNGNSKQQHIGAWIT
-261 WLTVDPGVN
+261 TDPLEP
-270 TFLNADFRAQLG
+270 TCLNADFKAVVG

-302 VSGNGYDRDIT
+302 VSGNGYDKDVT
-313 VTNGEITVNE
+313 VANGEITVND
-323 LPIGDYTVTEKTA
+323 LTIGDYTITEKTA

-341 VNVAPFKTTVSAN
+341 VNVAPFKTTVVAG

-366 TGKISIKKT
+366 TGKISIKKS
-375 DSKGNVQGEASLEG
+375 DSKGNIQGEASLEG
-389 AEYTVYGAD
+389 AEYTVYGPD

-459 DSKENVKTGKIEIQ
+459 DSKENVKTGKIEIK
-473 KTDTEGNPLKGGEFG
+473 KTDTEGNPLKSGEFG
-488 IYANADMYIGDTLYK
+488 IYANANMYIGDTLYK

-591 MTVTDNGGK
+591 MTVTDNDGK

-611 HSIKGLHEGCEYT
+611 HSIKGLHEGWEYT

-647 KKDQTIVMK
+647 KKDQTLVMK

-664 KDASGKNYIEGAK
+664 KDVSGKNYVEGAK

-791 GWEYTLTET
+791 GWEYTLIET

-920 KTDISGTK
+920 KTDIFGTK

-981 SIEFTAGG
+981 SIEFTAG
-989 DKNQSLVMKD
+989 
-999 KQYTVSKKDASVKN
+999 
-1013 YVEGAKLE
+1013 
-1021 VRDEQDRVVDSWTTT
+1021 
-1036 KEDHYVSGLE
+1036 
-1046 EGKTYRLVE
+1046 
-1055 VEAPKGYV
+1055 
-1063 KASDIYFTVSK
+1063 
-1074 DKKNETVVMKDAKI
+1074 
-1088 TASKREI
+1088 
-1095 TGTKEIEGA
+1095 
-1104 KMTVT
+1104 
-1109 DDKGTVVDKWTSG
+1109 
-1122 KEEHSISGLEEGK
+1122 
-1135 RYTLTETT
+1135 
-1143 APKGYVKA
+1143 
-1151 ESIEFTAGDKDQKLV
+1151 DKDQKLV

-1191 VKDETGKTVDTWTS
+1191 VKDE
-1205 TKEEHYVSGLEEG
+1205 
-1218 KKYTLIE
+1218 
-1225 ETAPN
+1225 
-1230 GYVKAESIEF
+1230 
-1240 TVSKEKKNEAYIMKD
+1240 
-1255 KQVTVTKTEVSGT
+1255 
-1268 DEVEGAK
+1268 
-1275 MTVTDE
+1275 
-1281 KGKTVDEWTSTK
+1281 
-1293 EEHYVSGLEE
+1293 
-1303 GKTYILTETT
+1303 
-1313 APNGYVK
+1313 
-1320 AESIEFTVSKDKVN
+1320 
-1334 QKVNM
+1334 
-1339 LDKQVSVT
+1339 
-1347 KTDITGTQE
+1347 
-1356 VPGATLT
+1356 
-1363 VKDEDGN
+1363 DGN

-1375 VSGDKE
+1375 VSGEKE

-1390 KTYTLIEENAPE
+1390 KTYTLIEETAPE

-1410 TFTVTNEKIDQEVN
+1410 TFTVTNEKVDQEVN

-1431 VTKTDALTGDAVKGA
+1431 VTKTDALTGDAVQGA

-1469 VSGLDAGKEYILKE
+1469 VSGLDAGSEYVLKE

-1503 QNMDVEIKEQ
+1503 QNMDVEINEQ

-1527 TKNVIKSKDF
+1527 TKKVIRSKDF

-1543 DAECKNAITTV
+1543 DADCKNAITTV

-1564 FKDLRYGTYYIK
+1564 FKNLRYGTYYIK

-1640 VLLLCVILILR
+1640 VLLLCVILIIR

>member
-25 QGISTVEAFS
+25 QGISTVQATS
-35 AHVDYDGKSTAYG
+35 YYVNYDGKSKAYG

-56 NGRQAWCLEHA
+56 NGRQAWCLEH
-67 KKTPGSQDMNAE
+67 KKSTPGSQSMNAE
-79 IYTSTEAKYANIR
+79 IYHSTEAKYANIR
-92 KIMYYGWFGYEEWSG
+92 KIMYYGWFGYEEWGG
-107 LHGKSDNEK
+107 LHGKSNDEK

-147 KPDPLHQNNLV
+147 KPDPLNQHVLM
-158 FSKHVVNTWYDK
+158 FSKNVVNTWYDK

-185 NKYHITINTQTN
+185 NGYHITINTQTN

-232 AYSGYLQGGFTFAPL
+232 AYSGYLKGGFTFAPL
-247 IAWNGNSKQQQIGT
+247 IAWNGDSRKQRVGT
-261 WLTVDPGVN
+261 WITEDPIQT

-282 SLKLRKTDTGGKLLD
+282 SLKLRKTDKGGKLLD

-302 VSGNGYDRDIT
+302 VSGNGYDRDVT

-354 QTAETTITDEAP
+354 HTAETTITDEAP
-366 TGKISIKKT
+366 TGKISIKKS

-459 DSKENVKTGKIEIQ
+459 DSKENVKTGKIEIK
-473 KTDTEGNPLKGGEFG
+473 KTDTEGNPLKSGEFG

-515 SGVARSDDLPYGSYY
+515 SGVARSGDLPYGSYY

-591 MTVTDNGGK
+591 MTVTDNDGK

-611 HSIKGLHEGCEYT
+611 HSIKGLHEGWEYT

-664 KDASGKNYIEGAK
+664 KDVSGKNYVEGAK

-717 KGYVKADDIFF
+717 KGYVKAKDVFF
-728 TVSNEKKNESVIM
+728 TVSNEKKNESV
-741 KDSKIT
+741 
-747 ASKTD
+747 
-752 ITGTKEIKG
+752 
-761 AVLTVTDNDGKV
+761 
-773 IDTWTSDGN
+773 
-782 PHAISGLHE
+782 
-791 GWEYTLTET
+791 
-800 TAPKGYV
+800 
-807 KAESIKFKAESGK
+807 
-820 DQKLVMKDG
+820 
-829 QFTAKKT
+829 
-836 DVSGKN
+836 
-842 HVEGAKLEVRD
+842 
-853 EKNNVVDSWT
+853 
-863 TTKED
+863 
-868 HYISGL
+868 
-874 EEGKTYR
+874 
-881 LVEAEA
+881 
-887 PKGYVKASDVSFT
+887 
-900 VTADMES
+900 
-907 ATVVMKDAKITAK
+907 
-920 KTDISGTK
+920 
-928 EVEGA
+928 
-933 EMIVTDE
+933 
-940 KGTIVDKWISGKEEH
+940 
-955 SISGLEA
+955 
-962 GKKYTLTEK
+962 
-971 TAPNSFVKAE
+971 
-981 SIEFTAGG
+981 
-989 DKNQSLVMKD
+989 
-999 KQYTVSKKDASVKN
+999 
-1013 YVEGAKLE
+1013 
-1021 VRDEQDRVVDSWTTT
+1021 
-1036 KEDHYVSGLE
+1036 
-1046 EGKTYRLVE
+1046 
-1055 VEAPKGYV
+1055 
-1063 KASDIYFTVSK
+1063 
-1074 DKKNETVVMKDAKI
+1074 VMKDAKI
-1088 TASKREI
+1088 TASKTEV
-1095 TGTKEIEGA
+1095 TGTKEVEGA

-1109 DDKGTVVDKWTSG
+1109 DEKGKTVDEWTSG

-1135 RYTLTETT
+1135 KYTLTETT

-1166 MKDKQVTITKT
+1166 
-1177 EVTGTKEIEGAKMT
+1177 
-1191 VKDETGKTVDTWTS
+1191 
-1205 TKEEHYVSGLEEG
+1205 
-1218 KKYTLIE
+1218 
-1225 ETAPN
+1225 
-1230 GYVKAESIEF
+1230 
-1240 TVSKEKKNEAYIMKD
+1240 MKD

-1281 KGKTVDEWTSTK
+1281 KGKTVDEWTSGK

-1303 GKTYILTETT
+1303 GKTYTLTETT

-1339 LDKQVSVT
+1339 LDKQISVT

-1363 VKDEDGN
+1363 VKDADGN

-1375 VSGDKE
+1375 VSGEKE

-1390 KTYTLIEENAPE
+1390 KTYTLIEETAPE
-1402 GYVRAEEI
+1402 GYVRADEI
-1410 TFTVTNEKIDQEVN
+1410 TFTVTKEKVDQEVN

-1469 VSGLDAGKEYILKE
+1469 VSGLDAGCEYILKE

-1503 QNMDVEIKEQ
+1503 QNMDVEIKEH

-1527 TKNVIKSKDF
+1527 TKKVIRSKDF

-1592 VVVDDKLENVGKTY
+1592 VVIDDNLENVGKTY
-1606 SFIYQDTPM
+1606 SFVYQDTPM

-1627 IQKFTALT
+1627 IKKFTALT

-1640 VLLLCVILILR
+1640 VLLICVILIIR
-1651 KKKNAQ
+1651 KKRNDQ

>member
-25 QGISTVEAFS
+25 QGITTVQATS
-35 AHVDYDGKSTAYG
+35 YYVNYDGKSKAYG

-56 NGRQAWCLEHA
+56 NGRQAWCLEH
-67 KKTPGSQDMNAE
+67 KKSTPGSQSMNAE
-79 IYTSTEAKYANIR
+79 IYHSTEAKYANIR
-92 KIMYYGWFGYEEWSG
+92 KIMYYGWFGYEEWGG
-107 LHGKSDNEK
+107 LHGKSNDEK

-147 KPDPLHQNNLV
+147 KPDPLNQHVLM
-158 FSKHVVNTWYDK
+158 FSKNVVNTWYDK

-185 NKYHITINTQTN
+185 NGYHITINTQTN

-232 AYSGYLQGGFTFAPL
+232 AYSGYLKGGFTFAPL
-247 IAWNGNSKQQQIGT
+247 IAWNGDSRKQHVGT
-261 WLTVDPGVN
+261 WITEDPIQT

-282 SLKLRKTDTGGKLLD
+282 SLKLRKTDKGGKLLD

-302 VSGNGYDRDIT
+302 VSGNGYDRDVT

-354 QTAETTITDEAP
+354 HTAETTITDEAP
-366 TGKISIKKT
+366 TGKISIKKS

-459 DSKENVKTGKIEIQ
+459 DSKENVKTGKIEIK
-473 KTDTEGNPLKGGEFG
+473 KTDTEGNPLKSGEFG

-515 SGVARSDDLPYGSYY
+515 SGVARSGDLPYGSYY

-591 MTVTDNGGK
+591 MTVTDNDGK

-611 HSIKGLHEGCEYT
+611 HSIKGLHEGWEYT

-664 KDASGKNYIEGAK
+664 KDVSGKNYVEGAK

-717 KGYVKADDIFF
+717 KGYVKAKDVFF
-728 TVSNEKKNESVIM
+728 TVSNEKKNESV
-741 KDSKIT
+741 
-747 ASKTD
+747 
-752 ITGTKEIKG
+752 
-761 AVLTVTDNDGKV
+761 
-773 IDTWTSDGN
+773 
-782 PHAISGLHE
+782 
-791 GWEYTLTET
+791 
-800 TAPKGYV
+800 
-807 KAESIKFKAESGK
+807 
-820 DQKLVMKDG
+820 
-829 QFTAKKT
+829 
-836 DVSGKN
+836 
-842 HVEGAKLEVRD
+842 
-853 EKNNVVDSWT
+853 
-863 TTKED
+863 
-868 HYISGL
+868 
-874 EEGKTYR
+874 
-881 LVEAEA
+881 
-887 PKGYVKASDVSFT
+887 
-900 VTADMES
+900 
-907 ATVVMKDAKITAK
+907 
-920 KTDISGTK
+920 
-928 EVEGA
+928 
-933 EMIVTDE
+933 
-940 KGTIVDKWISGKEEH
+940 
-955 SISGLEA
+955 
-962 GKKYTLTEK
+962 
-971 TAPNSFVKAE
+971 
-981 SIEFTAGG
+981 
-989 DKNQSLVMKD
+989 
-999 KQYTVSKKDASVKN
+999 
-1013 YVEGAKLE
+1013 
-1021 VRDEQDRVVDSWTTT
+1021 
-1036 KEDHYVSGLE
+1036 
-1046 EGKTYRLVE
+1046 
-1055 VEAPKGYV
+1055 
-1063 KASDIYFTVSK
+1063 
-1074 DKKNETVVMKDAKI
+1074 VMKDAKI
-1088 TASKREI
+1088 TASKTEV
-1095 TGTKEIEGA
+1095 TGTKEVEGA

-1109 DDKGTVVDKWTSG
+1109 DEKGKTVDEWTSG

-1135 RYTLTETT
+1135 KYTLTETT

-1166 MKDKQVTITKT
+1166 
-1177 EVTGTKEIEGAKMT
+1177 
-1191 VKDETGKTVDTWTS
+1191 
-1205 TKEEHYVSGLEEG
+1205 
-1218 KKYTLIE
+1218 
-1225 ETAPN
+1225 
-1230 GYVKAESIEF
+1230 
-1240 TVSKEKKNEAYIMKD
+1240 MKD

-1281 KGKTVDEWTSTK
+1281 KGKTVDEWTSGK

-1303 GKTYILTETT
+1303 GKTYTLTETT

-1320 AESIEFTVSKDKVN
+1320 AESFEFTVSKDKVN

-1339 LDKQVSVT
+1339 LDKQISVT

-1363 VKDEDGN
+1363 VKDADGN

-1375 VSGDKE
+1375 VSGEKE

-1390 KTYTLIEENAPE
+1390 KTYTLIEETAPE
-1402 GYVRAEEI
+1402 GYVRADEI
-1410 TFTVTNEKIDQEVN
+1410 TFTVTKEKVDQEVN

-1469 VSGLDAGKEYILKE
+1469 VSGLDAGCEYILKE

-1503 QNMDVEIKEQ
+1503 QNMDVEIKEH

-1527 TKNVIKSKDF
+1527 TKKVIRSKDF

-1592 VVVDDKLENVGKTY
+1592 VVIDDNLENVGKTY
-1606 SFIYQDTPM
+1606 SFVYQDTPM

-1627 IQKFTALT
+1627 IKKFTALT

-1640 VLLLCVILILR
+1640 VLLICVILILR

>member
-1 MNRNILKKLGAVA
+1 
-14 LSALMTLGVAS
+14 
-25 QGISTVEAFS
+25 
-35 AHVDYDGKSTAYG
+35 
-48 STCGKFRI
+48 
-56 NGRQAWCLEHA
+56 
-67 KKTPGSQDMNAE
+67 
-79 IYTSTEAKYANIR
+79 
-92 KIMYYGWFGYEEWSG
+92 MYYGWYGYEQWSG
-107 LHGKSDNEK
+107 MDNLSDIERNTM
-116 NVIMS
+116 MS
-121 KALSHAYSGSS
+121 IALSKAYSGTK
-132 ISKGIMTDFYNYATS
+132 IRQTIINDFYNFAVS
-147 KPDPLHQNNLV
+147 QPDPLNKNVLK
-158 FSKHVVNTWYDK
+158 FSKQIVNVWYDK
-170 NAKTQKSESSRLNGP
+170 DAKIQKSESSTLNGP
-185 NKYHITINTQTN
+185 SKYHVTINPQTSKV
-197 RVKVVNETR
+197 RVVNETR
-206 GWSGQVVDV
+206 GTSGQVVDV

-227 GYTGH
+227 DYTGNS
-232 AYSGYLQGGFTFAPL
+232 YSGWLKGGFSFAPL
-247 IAWNGNSKQQQIGT
+247 IVHNGNSAQQHIST
-261 WLTVDPGVN
+261 WVTTDPDEP
-270 TFLNADFRAQLG
+270 TCLNADFKAVVG
-282 SLKLRKTDTGGKLLD
+282 SLKLRKTDKGGKLLD

-302 VSGNGYDRDIT
+302 VSGNGYEQDVT
-313 VTNGEITVNE
+313 VENGEITVNE
-323 LPIGDYTVTEKTA
+323 LPAGDYTVTEKTA

-341 VNVAPFKTTVSAN
+341 VNVAPFKTTVVAG
-354 QTAETTITDEAP
+354 QTVETTITDEAP
-366 TGKISIKKT
+366 TGKIYITKS

-459 DSKENVKTGKIEIQ
+459 DSKENVKTGKIEIK
-473 KTDTEGNPLKGGEFG
+473 KTDTEGNPLKSGEFG

-591 MTVTDNGGK
+591 MTVTDNDGK

-611 HSIKGLHEGCEYT
+611 HSIKGLHEGWEYT

-664 KDASGKNYIEGAK
+664 KDVSGKNYVEGAK

-761 AVLTVTDNDGKV
+761 AVLTVKDNDGKV

-999 KQYTVSKKDASVKN
+999 KQ
-1013 YVEGAKLE
+1013 
-1021 VRDEQDRVVDSWTTT
+1021 
-1036 KEDHYVSGLE
+1036 
-1046 EGKTYRLVE
+1046 
-1055 VEAPKGYV
+1055 
-1063 KASDIYFTVSK
+1063 
-1074 DKKNETVVMKDAKI
+1074 
-1088 TASKREI
+1088 
-1095 TGTKEIEGA
+1095 
-1104 KMTVT
+1104 
-1109 DDKGTVVDKWTSG
+1109 
-1122 KEEHSISGLEEGK
+1122 
-1135 RYTLTETT
+1135 
-1143 APKGYVKA
+1143 
-1151 ESIEFTAGDKDQKLV
+1151 
-1166 MKDKQVTITKT
+1166 
-1177 EVTGTKEIEGAKMT
+1177 
-1191 VKDETGKTVDTWTS
+1191 
-1205 TKEEHYVSGLEEG
+1205 
-1218 KKYTLIE
+1218 
-1225 ETAPN
+1225 
-1230 GYVKAESIEF
+1230 
-1240 TVSKEKKNEAYIMKD
+1240 
-1255 KQVTVTKTEVSGT
+1255 
-1268 DEVEGAK
+1268 
-1275 MTVTDE
+1275 
-1281 KGKTVDEWTSTK
+1281 
-1293 EEHYVSGLEE
+1293 
-1303 GKTYILTETT
+1303 
-1313 APNGYVK
+1313 
-1320 AESIEFTVSKDKVN
+1320 
-1334 QKVNM
+1334 
-1339 LDKQVSVT
+1339 VSVT

-1381 HYVSGLEEG
+1381 HHVSGLEEG
-1390 KTYTLIEENAPE
+1390 KTYTLIEETAPE

-1410 TFTVTNEKIDQEVN
+1410 TFTVTKEKVDQEVN

-1469 VSGLDAGKEYILKE
+1469 VSGLDAGCEYILKE

-1503 QNMDVEIKEQ
+1503 QNMDVEIKEH

-1527 TKNVIKSKDF
+1527 TKKVIRSKDF

-1592 VVVDDKLENVGKTY
+1592 VVIDDNLENVGKTY
-1606 SFIYQDTPM
+1606 SFVYQDTPM

-1627 IQKFTALT
+1627 IKKFTALT

-1640 VLLLCVILILR
+1640 VLLICVILIIR
-1651 KKKNAQ
+1651 KKRNDQ

>member
-25 QGISTVEAFS
+25 QGISSVEAS
-35 AHVDYDGKSTAYG
+35 GNYELKYYGQSTGLGSECGNYTIDGRRGWCIEHKKDSPPSG
-48 STCGKFRI
+48 FV
-56 NGRQAWCLEHA
+56 NG
-67 KKTPGSQDMNAE
+67 E
-79 IYTSTEAKYANIR
+79 IYHGTDAKSANIR
-92 KIMYYGWFGYEEWSG
+92 KIMYYGWEGFEPWSG
-107 LHGKSDNEK
+107 LNTLSDAEK
-116 NVIMS
+116 NSLMS
-121 KALSHAYSGSS
+121 MALSCAYSGTK
-132 ISKGIMTDFYNYATS
+132 IRNATIKNFYNYATS
-147 KPDPLHQNNLV
+147 QPDPQNKNILK
-158 FSKHVVNTWYDK
+158 FSKQIVNTWYDQ
-170 NAKTQKSESSRLNGP
+170 NAKVQKSESSRLNGP
-185 NKYHITINTQTN
+185 NGAHVTINPQTSKV
-197 RVKVVNETR
+197 RVVNETK
-206 GWSGQVVDV
+206 GTSGQIVDV
-215 YGGDTVHYEADA
+215 YAGDTVHYEADA
-227 GYTGH
+227 DYTGNS
-232 AYSGYLQGGFTFAPL
+232 YSGWLKGGFSFAPL
-247 IAWNGNSKQQQIGT
+247 IVHNGNSKQQHIGAWIT
-261 WLTVDPGVN
+261 TDPLEP
-270 TFLNADFRAQLG
+270 TCLNADFKAVVG

-302 VSGNGYDRDIT
+302 VSGNGYEQDVT
-313 VTNGEITVNE
+313 VENGEITVNE
-323 LPIGDYTVTEKTA
+323 LPAGDYTVTEKTA

-341 VNVAPFKTTVSAN
+341 VNVAPFKTTVVAG
-354 QTAETTITDEAP
+354 QTVETTITDEAP
-366 TGKISIKKT
+366 TGKIYITKS

-459 DSKENVKTGKIEIQ
+459 DSKENVKTGKIEIK
-473 KTDTEGNPLKGGEFG
+473 KTDTEGNPLKSGEFG

-515 SGVARSDDLPYGSYY
+515 SGVARSGDLPYGSYY

-591 MTVTDNGGK
+591 MTVTDNDGK

-611 HSIKGLHEGCEYT
+611 HSIKGLHEGWEYT

-664 KDASGKNYIEGAK
+664 KDVSGKNYVEGAK

-717 KGYVKADDIFF
+717 KGYVKAKDVFF
-728 TVSNEKKNESVIM
+728 TVSNEKKNESV
-741 KDSKIT
+741 
-747 ASKTD
+747 
-752 ITGTKEIKG
+752 
-761 AVLTVTDNDGKV
+761 
-773 IDTWTSDGN
+773 
-782 PHAISGLHE
+782 
-791 GWEYTLTET
+791 
-800 TAPKGYV
+800 
-807 KAESIKFKAESGK
+807 
-820 DQKLVMKDG
+820 
-829 QFTAKKT
+829 
-836 DVSGKN
+836 
-842 HVEGAKLEVRD
+842 
-853 EKNNVVDSWT
+853 
-863 TTKED
+863 
-868 HYISGL
+868 
-874 EEGKTYR
+874 
-881 LVEAEA
+881 
-887 PKGYVKASDVSFT
+887 
-900 VTADMES
+900 
-907 ATVVMKDAKITAK
+907 
-920 KTDISGTK
+920 
-928 EVEGA
+928 
-933 EMIVTDE
+933 
-940 KGTIVDKWISGKEEH
+940 
-955 SISGLEA
+955 
-962 GKKYTLTEK
+962 
-971 TAPNSFVKAE
+971 
-981 SIEFTAGG
+981 
-989 DKNQSLVMKD
+989 
-999 KQYTVSKKDASVKN
+999 
-1013 YVEGAKLE
+1013 
-1021 VRDEQDRVVDSWTTT
+1021 
-1036 KEDHYVSGLE
+1036 
-1046 EGKTYRLVE
+1046 
-1055 VEAPKGYV
+1055 
-1063 KASDIYFTVSK
+1063 
-1074 DKKNETVVMKDAKI
+1074 VMKDAKI
-1088 TASKREI
+1088 TAS
-1095 TGTKEIEGA
+1095 
-1104 KMTVT
+1104 
-1109 DDKGTVVDKWTSG
+1109 
-1122 KEEHSISGLEEGK
+1122 
-1135 RYTLTETT
+1135 
-1143 APKGYVKA
+1143 
-1151 ESIEFTAGDKDQKLV
+1151 
-1166 MKDKQVTITKT
+1166 
-1177 EVTGTKEIEGAKMT
+1177 
-1191 VKDETGKTVDTWTS
+1191 
-1205 TKEEHYVSGLEEG
+1205 
-1218 KKYTLIE
+1218 
-1225 ETAPN
+1225 
-1230 GYVKAESIEF
+1230 
-1240 TVSKEKKNEAYIMKD
+1240 
-1255 KQVTVTKTEVSGT
+1255 
-1268 DEVEGAK
+1268 
-1275 MTVTDE
+1275 
-1281 KGKTVDEWTSTK
+1281 
-1293 EEHYVSGLEE
+1293 
-1303 GKTYILTETT
+1303 
-1313 APNGYVK
+1313 
-1320 AESIEFTVSKDKVN
+1320 
-1334 QKVNM
+1334 
-1339 LDKQVSVT
+1339 

-1363 VKDEDGN
+1363 VKDADGN

-1375 VSGDKE
+1375 VSGEKE

-1390 KTYTLIEENAPE
+1390 KTYTLIEETAPE
-1402 GYVRAEEI
+1402 GYVRADEI
-1410 TFTVTNEKIDQEVN
+1410 TFTVTKEKVDQEVN

-1469 VSGLDAGKEYILKE
+1469 VSGLDAGCEYILKE

-1527 TKNVIKSKDF
+1527 TKKVIRSKDF

-1592 VVVDDKLENVGKTY
+1592 VVIDDNLENVGKTY
-1606 SFIYQDTPM
+1606 SFVYQDTPM

-1627 IQKFTALT
+1627 IKKFTALT

-1640 VLLLCVILILR
+1640 VLLICVILILR

>member
-1 MNRNILKKLGAVA
+1 MNRNILKKLGAIA
-14 LSALMTLGVAS
+14 LSALMTLGVTS
-25 QGISTVEAFS
+25 QSINIVEAS
-35 AHVDYDGKSTAYG
+35 SHKLDYLGQTTAWGTECGNYLIDGRRAWCIEHKKDSPPSGVINGDVYKSTEE
-48 STCGKFRI
+48 KF
-56 NGRQAWCLEHA
+56 
-67 KKTPGSQDMNAE
+67 
-79 IYTSTEAKYANIR
+79 ANMR
-92 KIMYYGWFGYEEWSG
+92 KIMYYGWYGYEQWSG
-107 LHGKSDNEK
+107 MDNLSDIERNTM
-116 NVIMS
+116 MS
-121 KALSHAYSGSS
+121 IALSKAYSGTK
-132 ISKGIMTDFYNYATS
+132 IRQTIINDFYNFAVS
-147 KPDPLHQNNLV
+147 QPDPLNKNVLK
-158 FSKHVVNTWYDK
+158 FSKQIVNVWYDK
-170 NAKTQKSESSRLNGP
+170 DAKIQKSESSTLNGP
-185 NKYHITINTQTN
+185 SKYHVTINPQTSKV
-197 RVKVVNETR
+197 RVVNETR
-206 GWSGQVVDV
+206 GTSGQVVDV

-227 GYTGH
+227 DYTGNS
-232 AYSGYLQGGFTFAPL
+232 YSGWLKGGFSFAPL
-247 IAWNGNSKQQQIGT
+247 IVHNGNSAQQHIST
-261 WLTVDPGVN
+261 WVTTDPDEP
-270 TFLNADFRAQLG
+270 TCLNADFKAVVG
-282 SLKLRKTDTGGKLLD
+282 SLKLRKTDKGGKLLD

-302 VSGNGYDRDIT
+302 VSGNGYEQDVT
-313 VTNGEITVNE
+313 VENGEITVNE
-323 LPIGDYTVTEKTA
+323 LPAGDYTVTEKTA

-341 VNVAPFKTTVSAN
+341 VNVAPFKTTVVAG
-354 QTAETTITDEAP
+354 QTVETTITDEAP
-366 TGKISIKKT
+366 TGKIYITKS

-459 DSKENVKTGKIEIQ
+459 DSKENVKTGKIEIK
-473 KTDTEGNPLKGGEFG
+473 KTDTEGNPLKSGEFG

-515 SGVARSDDLPYGSYY
+515 SGVARSGDLPYGSYY

-591 MTVTDNGGK
+591 MTVTDNDGK

-611 HSIKGLHEGCEYT
+611 HSIKGLHEGWEYT

-664 KDASGKNYIEGAK
+664 KDVSGKNYVEGAK

-696 DHYVSGLEEGKTYR
+696 DHYVSGLEEGKTY
-710 LVEAEAP
+710 
-717 KGYVKADDIFF
+717 
-728 TVSNEKKNESVIM
+728 T
-741 KDSKIT
+741 
-747 ASKTD
+747 
-752 ITGTKEIKG
+752 
-761 AVLTVTDNDGKV
+761 
-773 IDTWTSDGN
+773 
-782 PHAISGLHE
+782 
-791 GWEYTLTET
+791 
-800 TAPKGYV
+800 
-807 KAESIKFKAESGK
+807 
-820 DQKLVMKDG
+820 
-829 QFTAKKT
+829 
-836 DVSGKN
+836 
-842 HVEGAKLEVRD
+842 
-853 EKNNVVDSWT
+853 
-863 TTKED
+863 
-868 HYISGL
+868 
-874 EEGKTYR
+874 
-881 LVEAEA
+881 
-887 PKGYVKASDVSFT
+887 
-900 VTADMES
+900 
-907 ATVVMKDAKITAK
+907 
-920 KTDISGTK
+920 
-928 EVEGA
+928 
-933 EMIVTDE
+933 
-940 KGTIVDKWISGKEEH
+940 
-955 SISGLEA
+955 
-962 GKKYTLTEK
+962 
-971 TAPNSFVKAE
+971 
-981 SIEFTAGG
+981 
-989 DKNQSLVMKD
+989 
-999 KQYTVSKKDASVKN
+999 
-1013 YVEGAKLE
+1013 
-1021 VRDEQDRVVDSWTTT
+1021 
-1036 KEDHYVSGLE
+1036 
-1046 EGKTYRLVE
+1046 
-1055 VEAPKGYV
+1055 
-1063 KASDIYFTVSK
+1063 
-1074 DKKNETVVMKDAKI
+1074 
-1088 TASKREI
+1088 
-1095 TGTKEIEGA
+1095 
-1104 KMTVT
+1104 
-1109 DDKGTVVDKWTSG
+1109 
-1122 KEEHSISGLEEGK
+1122 
-1135 RYTLTETT
+1135 
-1143 APKGYVKA
+1143 
-1151 ESIEFTAGDKDQKLV
+1151 
-1166 MKDKQVTITKT
+1166 
-1177 EVTGTKEIEGAKMT
+1177 
-1191 VKDETGKTVDTWTS
+1191 
-1205 TKEEHYVSGLEEG
+1205 
-1218 KKYTLIE
+1218 
-1225 ETAPN
+1225 
-1230 GYVKAESIEF
+1230 
-1240 TVSKEKKNEAYIMKD
+1240 
-1255 KQVTVTKTEVSGT
+1255 
-1268 DEVEGAK
+1268 
-1275 MTVTDE
+1275 
-1281 KGKTVDEWTSTK
+1281 
-1293 EEHYVSGLEE
+1293 
-1303 GKTYILTETT
+1303 LTETT

-1339 LDKQVSVT
+1339 LDKQISVT

-1363 VKDEDGN
+1363 VKDADGN

-1375 VSGDKE
+1375 VSGEKE

-1390 KTYTLIEENAPE
+1390 KTYTLIEETAPE
-1402 GYVRAEEI
+1402 GYVRADEI
-1410 TFTVTNEKIDQEVN
+1410 TFTVTKEKIDQEVN

-1469 VSGLDAGKEYILKE
+1469 VSGLDAGCEYILKE

-1503 QNMDVEIKEQ
+1503 QNMDIEIKEQ

-1527 TKNVIKSKDF
+1527 TKKVIRSKDF

-1592 VVVDDKLENVGKTY
+1592 VVIDDNLENVGKTY
-1606 SFIYQDTPM
+1606 SFVYQDTPM

-1627 IQKFTALT
+1627 IKKFTALT

-1640 VLLLCVILILR
+1640 VLLICVILILR

>member
-1 MNRNILKKLGAVA
+1 MNRNILKKLGAIA
-14 LSALMTLGVAS
+14 LSALMTLGVTS
-25 QGISTVEAFS
+25 QSINIVEAS
-35 AHVDYDGKSTAYG
+35 SHKLDNLGQTTAWGTECGNYLIDGRRAWCIEHKKDSPPAGVVNGDVYKSTEE
-48 STCGKFRI
+48 KF
-56 NGRQAWCLEHA
+56 
-67 KKTPGSQDMNAE
+67 
-79 IYTSTEAKYANIR
+79 ANMR
-92 KIMYYGWFGYEEWSG
+92 KIMYYGWYGYEQWSG
-107 LHGKSDNEK
+107 MDNLSDIERNTM
-116 NVIMS
+116 MS
-121 KALSHAYSGSS
+121 IALSKAYSGTK
-132 ISKGIMTDFYNYATS
+132 IRQTIINDFYNYAVS
-147 KPDPLHQNNLV
+147 QPDPLNKNVLK
-158 FSKHVVNTWYDK
+158 FSKQIVNVWYDK
-170 NAKTQKSESSRLNGP
+170 DAKIQKSESSTLEGP
-185 NKYHITINTQTN
+185 SKYHVTINPQTSKV
-197 RVKVVNETR
+197 RVVNETR
-206 GWSGQVVDV
+206 GTSGQVVDV

-227 GYTGH
+227 DYTGNS
-232 AYSGYLQGGFTFAPL
+232 YSGWLKGGFAFAPL
-247 IAWNGNSKQQQIGT
+247 IVYNGNSAQQHIST
-261 WLTVDPGVN
+261 WVTTDPDEP
-270 TFLNADFRAQLG
+270 TCLNADFKAVVG
-282 SLKLRKTDTGGKLLD
+282 SLKLRKTDTGGKLLN

-302 VSGNGYDRDIT
+302 VSGNGYEQDVT
-313 VTNGEITVNE
+313 VENGEITVNE
-323 LPIGDYTVTEKTA
+323 LPAGDYTVTEKTA

-341 VNVAPFKTTVSAN
+341 VNVAPFKTTVVPG
-354 QTAETTITDEAP
+354 QTVETTITDEAP
-366 TGKISIKKT
+366 TGKIYITKS

-459 DSKENVKTGKIEIQ
+459 DSKENVKTGKIEIK
-473 KTDTEGNPLKGGEFG
+473 KTDTEGNPLKSGEFG

-582 GTDEIKGAV
+582 GTKEIKGAV

-637 ESIKFTVSTD
+637 DSIKFTVSTD
-647 KKDQTIVMK
+647 KKDQTLVMK

-664 KDASGKNYIEGAK
+664 KDVSGKNYVEGAK

-696 DHYVSGLEEGKTYR
+696 DHY
-710 LVEAEAP
+710 
-717 KGYVKADDIFF
+717 I
-728 TVSNEKKNESVIM
+728 
-741 KDSKIT
+741 
-747 ASKTD
+747 
-752 ITGTKEIKG
+752 
-761 AVLTVTDNDGKV
+761 
-773 IDTWTSDGN
+773 
-782 PHAISGLHE
+782 
-791 GWEYTLTET
+791 
-800 TAPKGYV
+800 
-807 KAESIKFKAESGK
+807 
-820 DQKLVMKDG
+820 
-829 QFTAKKT
+829 
-836 DVSGKN
+836 
-842 HVEGAKLEVRD
+842 
-853 EKNNVVDSWT
+853 
-863 TTKED
+863 
-868 HYISGL
+868 
-874 EEGKTYR
+874 
-881 LVEAEA
+881 
-887 PKGYVKASDVSFT
+887 
-900 VTADMES
+900 
-907 ATVVMKDAKITAK
+907 
-920 KTDISGTK
+920 
-928 EVEGA
+928 
-933 EMIVTDE
+933 
-940 KGTIVDKWISGKEEH
+940 
-955 SISGLEA
+955 
-962 GKKYTLTEK
+962 
-971 TAPNSFVKAE
+971 
-981 SIEFTAGG
+981 
-989 DKNQSLVMKD
+989 
-999 KQYTVSKKDASVKN
+999 
-1013 YVEGAKLE
+1013 
-1021 VRDEQDRVVDSWTTT
+1021 
-1036 KEDHYVSGLE
+1036 SGLE

-1104 KMTVT
+1104 KMTV
-1109 DDKGTVVDKWTSG
+1109 
-1122 KEEHSISGLEEGK
+1122 
-1135 RYTLTETT
+1135 
-1143 APKGYVKA
+1143 
-1151 ESIEFTAGDKDQKLV
+1151 
-1166 MKDKQVTITKT
+1166 
-1177 EVTGTKEIEGAKMT
+1177 
-1191 VKDETGKTVDTWTS
+1191 KDEAGKTVDTWTS
-1205 TKEEHYVSGLEEG
+1205 GKEEHYVSGLEEG

-1225 ETAPN
+1225 ETAP
-1230 GYVKAESIEF
+1230 
-1240 TVSKEKKNEAYIMKD
+1240 
-1255 KQVTVTKTEVSGT
+1255 
-1268 DEVEGAK
+1268 
-1275 MTVTDE
+1275 
-1281 KGKTVDEWTSTK
+1281 
-1293 EEHYVSGLEE
+1293 
-1303 GKTYILTETT
+1303 
-1313 APNGYVK
+1313 
-1320 AESIEFTVSKDKVN
+1320 
-1334 QKVNM
+1334 
-1339 LDKQVSVT
+1339 
-1347 KTDITGTQE
+1347 
-1356 VPGATLT
+1356 
-1363 VKDEDGN
+1363 
-1370 TVDTW
+1370 
-1375 VSGDKE
+1375 
-1381 HYVSGLEEG
+1381 
-1390 KTYTLIEENAPE
+1390 E

-1410 TFTVTNEKIDQEVN
+1410 TFTVTNEKVDQEVN

-1455 NIVDKWTTDGTAHA
+1455 NIVDKWITDGTAHA
-1469 VSGLDAGKEYILKE
+1469 VSGLDAGKEYIIKE

-1527 TKNVIKSKDF
+1527 TKKVIRSKDF

-1543 DAECKNAITTV
+1543 DVDCKNAITTV
-1554 SADKNAGTAT
+1554 SADTNAGTAT
-1564 FKDLRYGTYYIK
+1564 FKNLRYGTYYIK

>member
-25 QGISTVEAFS
+25 QGISTVQATS
-35 AHVDYDGKSTAYG
+35 YYVNNDGRSKAYG

-56 NGRQAWCLEHA
+56 NGRQAWCLEH
-67 KKTPGSQDMNAE
+67 KKSTPGSQSMNAE
-79 IYTSTEAKYANIR
+79 IYHSTEAKYANIR
-92 KIMYYGWFGYEEWSG
+92 KIMYYGWFGYEEWGG
-107 LHGKSDNEK
+107 LHGKSNDEK

-147 KPDPLHQNNLV
+147 KPDPLNQHVLM
-158 FSKHVVNTWYDK
+158 FSKNVVNTWYDK

-185 NKYHITINTQTN
+185 NGYHITINTQTN

-232 AYSGYLQGGFTFAPL
+232 AYSGYLKGGFTFAPL
-247 IAWNGNSKQQQIGT
+247 IAWNGDSINQHVGT
-261 WLTVDPGVN
+261 WITEDPIQT

-282 SLKLRKTDTGGKLLD
+282 SLKLRKTDKGGKLLD

-302 VSGNGYDRDIT
+302 VSGNGYDRDVT

-354 QTAETTITDEAP
+354 HTAETTITDEAP
-366 TGKISIKKT
+366 TGKISIKKS

-459 DSKENVKTGKIEIQ
+459 DSKENVKTGKIEIK
-473 KTDTEGNPLKGGEFG
+473 KTDTEGNPLKSGEFG

-515 SGVARSDDLPYGSYY
+515 SGVARSGDLPYGSYY

-591 MTVTDNGGK
+591 MTVTDNDGK

-611 HSIKGLHEGCEYT
+611 HSIKGLHEGWEYT

-664 KDASGKNYIEGAK
+664 KDVSGKNYVEGAK

-696 DHYVSGLEEGKTYR
+696 DHYVSGLEEGK
-710 LVEAEAP
+710 
-717 KGYVKADDIFF
+717 
-728 TVSNEKKNESVIM
+728 
-741 KDSKIT
+741 
-747 ASKTD
+747 
-752 ITGTKEIKG
+752 
-761 AVLTVTDNDGKV
+761 
-773 IDTWTSDGN
+773 
-782 PHAISGLHE
+782 
-791 GWEYTLTET
+791 
-800 TAPKGYV
+800 
-807 KAESIKFKAESGK
+807 
-820 DQKLVMKDG
+820 
-829 QFTAKKT
+829 
-836 DVSGKN
+836 
-842 HVEGAKLEVRD
+842 
-853 EKNNVVDSWT
+853 
-863 TTKED
+863 
-868 HYISGL
+868 
-874 EEGKTYR
+874 
-881 LVEAEA
+881 
-887 PKGYVKASDVSFT
+887 
-900 VTADMES
+900 
-907 ATVVMKDAKITAK
+907 
-920 KTDISGTK
+920 
-928 EVEGA
+928 
-933 EMIVTDE
+933 
-940 KGTIVDKWISGKEEH
+940 
-955 SISGLEA
+955 
-962 GKKYTLTEK
+962 KYT
-971 TAPNSFVKAE
+971 
-981 SIEFTAGG
+981 
-989 DKNQSLVMKD
+989 
-999 KQYTVSKKDASVKN
+999 
-1013 YVEGAKLE
+1013 
-1021 VRDEQDRVVDSWTTT
+1021 
-1036 KEDHYVSGLE
+1036 
-1046 EGKTYRLVE
+1046 
-1055 VEAPKGYV
+1055 
-1063 KASDIYFTVSK
+1063 
-1074 DKKNETVVMKDAKI
+1074 
-1088 TASKREI
+1088 
-1095 TGTKEIEGA
+1095 
-1104 KMTVT
+1104 
-1109 DDKGTVVDKWTSG
+1109 
-1122 KEEHSISGLEEGK
+1122 
-1135 RYTLTETT
+1135 
-1143 APKGYVKA
+1143 
-1151 ESIEFTAGDKDQKLV
+1151 
-1166 MKDKQVTITKT
+1166 
-1177 EVTGTKEIEGAKMT
+1177 
-1191 VKDETGKTVDTWTS
+1191 
-1205 TKEEHYVSGLEEG
+1205 
-1218 KKYTLIE
+1218 
-1225 ETAPN
+1225 
-1230 GYVKAESIEF
+1230 
-1240 TVSKEKKNEAYIMKD
+1240 
-1255 KQVTVTKTEVSGT
+1255 
-1268 DEVEGAK
+1268 
-1275 MTVTDE
+1275 
-1281 KGKTVDEWTSTK
+1281 
-1293 EEHYVSGLEE
+1293 
-1303 GKTYILTETT
+1303 LTETT

-1339 LDKQVSVT
+1339 LDKQISVT

-1363 VKDEDGN
+1363 VKDADGN

-1375 VSGDKE
+1375 VSGEKE

-1390 KTYTLIEENAPE
+1390 KTYTLIEETAPE
-1402 GYVRAEEI
+1402 GYVRADEI
-1410 TFTVTNEKIDQEVN
+1410 TFTVTKEKIDQEVN

-1469 VSGLDAGKEYILKE
+1469 VSGLDAGCEYILKE

-1503 QNMDVEIKEQ
+1503 QNMDIEIKEQ

-1527 TKNVIKSKDF
+1527 TKKVIRSKDF

-1584 LLSKEVKK
+1584 LLSKEIKK
-1592 VVVDDKLENVGKTY
+1592 VVIDDNLENVGKTY
-1606 SFIYQDTPM
+1606 SFVYQDTPM

-1627 IQKFTALT
+1627 IKKFTALT

-1640 VLLLCVILILR
+1640 VLLICVILIIR
-1651 KKKNAQ
+1651 KKRNDQ

>member
-25 QGISTVEAFS
+25 QGISTVQAAS
-35 AHVDYDGKSTAYG
+35 YYVNYDGKSTAYG

-67 KKTPGSQDMNAE
+67 KKTPGSQSMNAE
-79 IYTSTEAKYANIR
+79 IYHSTEARYANIR
-92 KIMYYGWFGYEEWSG
+92 KIMYYGWFGYEEWGG

-147 KPDPLHQNNLV
+147 KPDPLNQNVLV
-158 FSKHVVNTWYDK
+158 FSKMVVNTWYDK
-170 NAKTQKSESSRLNGP
+170 NAKVQKSESSRLNGP
-185 NKYHITINTQTN
+185 SGYHITINTQTN

-232 AYSGYLQGGFTFAPL
+232 VYSGYLKGGFTFAPL
-247 IAWNGNSKQQQIGT
+247 IAWNGDSKKQHVGT
-261 WLTVDPGVN
+261 WITEDPLVN

-302 VSGNGYDRDIT
+302 VSGNGYDRDVT
-313 VTNGEITVNE
+313 VSNGEITVND
-323 LPIGDYTVTEKTA
+323 LTIGDYTITEKTA

-366 TGKISIKKT
+366 TGKISIRKS

-398 GQEVGKITT
+398 SQEVGKITT

-459 DSKENVKTGKIEIQ
+459 DSKENVKTGKIEIK
-473 KTDTEGNPLKGGEFG
+473 KTDTEGNPLKSGEFG

-591 MTVTDNGGK
+591 MTVTDNDGK

-611 HSIKGLHEGCEYT
+611 HSIKGLHEGWEYT

-647 KKDQTIVMK
+647 KKDQTLVMK

-664 KDASGKNYIEGAK
+664 KDVSGKNYVEGAK

-807 KAESIKFKAESGK
+807 KAESIKFKAENGK

-1151 ESIEFTAGDKDQKLV
+1151 ESITFTAGDKDQKLV

-1177 EVTGTKEIEGAKMT
+1177 EVTGTKEIEGVKMT
-1191 VKDETGKTVDTWTS
+1191 VKDEAGKTVDTWTS
-1205 TKEEHYVSGLEEG
+1205 GKEEHYVSGLEEG

-1225 ETAPN
+1225 ETAPD

-1240 TVSKEKKNEAYIMKD
+1240 TVSREKKNEAYIMKD

-1281 KGKTVDEWTSTK
+1281 KGKTVDEWTSGK
-1293 EEHYVSGLEE
+1293 E
-1303 GKTYILTETT
+1303 
-1313 APNGYVK
+1313 
-1320 AESIEFTVSKDKVN
+1320 
-1334 QKVNM
+1334 
-1339 LDKQVSVT
+1339 
-1347 KTDITGTQE
+1347 
-1356 VPGATLT
+1356 
-1363 VKDEDGN
+1363 
-1370 TVDTW
+1370 
-1375 VSGDKE
+1375 E

-1390 KTYTLIEENAPE
+1390 KTYTLIEETAPE

-1410 TFTVTNEKIDQEVN
+1410 TFTVTNEKVDQEVN

-1431 VTKTDALTGDAVKGA
+1431 VSKTDALTGDAVKGA

-1469 VSGLDAGKEYILKE
+1469 VSGLDAGSEYILKE

-1527 TKNVIKSKDF
+1527 TKKVIRSKDF

-1543 DAECKNAITTV
+1543 DEECKNAITTV

-1606 SFIYQDTPM
+1606 SFVYQDTPM

-1640 VLLLCVILILR
+1640 VLLICVILIIR

>member
-25 QGISTVEAFS
+25 QGISTVQATS
-35 AHVDYDGKSTAYG
+35 YYVNCDGKSKAYG

-56 NGRQAWCLEHA
+56 SGRQAWCLEH
-67 KKTPGSQDMNAE
+67 KKSTPGSQSMNAE
-79 IYTSTEAKYANIR
+79 IYHSTEAKYANIR
-92 KIMYYGWFGYEEWSG
+92 KIMYYGWFGYEEWGG
-107 LHGKSDNEK
+107 LHGKSNDEK

-147 KPDPLHQNNLV
+147 KPDPLNQHVLM
-158 FSKHVVNTWYDK
+158 FSKNVVNTWYDK

-185 NKYHITINTQTN
+185 NGYHITINTQTN

-232 AYSGYLQGGFTFAPL
+232 AYSGYLKGGFTFAPL
-247 IAWNGNSKQQQIGT
+247 IAWNGDSRKQRVGT
-261 WLTVDPGVN
+261 WITEDPIQT

-282 SLKLRKTDTGGKLLD
+282 SLKLRKTDKGGKLLD

-302 VSGNGYDRDIT
+302 VSGNGYDRDVT

-354 QTAETTITDEAP
+354 HTAETTITDEAP
-366 TGKISIKKT
+366 TGKISIKKS

-459 DSKENVKTGKIEIQ
+459 DSKENVKTGKIEIK
-473 KTDTEGNPLKGGEFG
+473 KTDTEGNPLKSGEFG

-515 SGVARSDDLPYGSYY
+515 SGVARSGDLPYGSYY

-591 MTVTDNGGK
+591 MTVTDNDGK

-611 HSIKGLHEGCEYT
+611 HSIKGLHEGWEYT

-664 KDASGKNYIEGAK
+664 KDVSGKNYVEGAK

-696 DHYVSGLEEGKTYR
+696 DHYVSGLEEGKTY
-710 LVEAEAP
+710 
-717 KGYVKADDIFF
+717 
-728 TVSNEKKNESVIM
+728 T
-741 KDSKIT
+741 
-747 ASKTD
+747 
-752 ITGTKEIKG
+752 
-761 AVLTVTDNDGKV
+761 
-773 IDTWTSDGN
+773 
-782 PHAISGLHE
+782 
-791 GWEYTLTET
+791 
-800 TAPKGYV
+800 
-807 KAESIKFKAESGK
+807 
-820 DQKLVMKDG
+820 
-829 QFTAKKT
+829 
-836 DVSGKN
+836 
-842 HVEGAKLEVRD
+842 
-853 EKNNVVDSWT
+853 
-863 TTKED
+863 
-868 HYISGL
+868 
-874 EEGKTYR
+874 
-881 LVEAEA
+881 
-887 PKGYVKASDVSFT
+887 
-900 VTADMES
+900 
-907 ATVVMKDAKITAK
+907 
-920 KTDISGTK
+920 
-928 EVEGA
+928 
-933 EMIVTDE
+933 
-940 KGTIVDKWISGKEEH
+940 
-955 SISGLEA
+955 
-962 GKKYTLTEK
+962 
-971 TAPNSFVKAE
+971 
-981 SIEFTAGG
+981 
-989 DKNQSLVMKD
+989 
-999 KQYTVSKKDASVKN
+999 
-1013 YVEGAKLE
+1013 
-1021 VRDEQDRVVDSWTTT
+1021 
-1036 KEDHYVSGLE
+1036 
-1046 EGKTYRLVE
+1046 
-1055 VEAPKGYV
+1055 
-1063 KASDIYFTVSK
+1063 
-1074 DKKNETVVMKDAKI
+1074 
-1088 TASKREI
+1088 
-1095 TGTKEIEGA
+1095 
-1104 KMTVT
+1104 
-1109 DDKGTVVDKWTSG
+1109 
-1122 KEEHSISGLEEGK
+1122 
-1135 RYTLTETT
+1135 
-1143 APKGYVKA
+1143 
-1151 ESIEFTAGDKDQKLV
+1151 
-1166 MKDKQVTITKT
+1166 
-1177 EVTGTKEIEGAKMT
+1177 
-1191 VKDETGKTVDTWTS
+1191 
-1205 TKEEHYVSGLEEG
+1205 
-1218 KKYTLIE
+1218 
-1225 ETAPN
+1225 
-1230 GYVKAESIEF
+1230 
-1240 TVSKEKKNEAYIMKD
+1240 
-1255 KQVTVTKTEVSGT
+1255 
-1268 DEVEGAK
+1268 
-1275 MTVTDE
+1275 
-1281 KGKTVDEWTSTK
+1281 
-1293 EEHYVSGLEE
+1293 
-1303 GKTYILTETT
+1303 LTETT

-1339 LDKQVSVT
+1339 LDKQISVT

-1363 VKDEDGN
+1363 VKDADGN

-1375 VSGDKE
+1375 VSGEKE

-1390 KTYTLIEENAPE
+1390 KTYTLIEETAPE
-1402 GYVRAEEI
+1402 GYVRADEI
-1410 TFTVTNEKIDQEVN
+1410 TFTVTKEKVDQEVN

-1469 VSGLDAGKEYILKE
+1469 VSGLDAGCEYILKE

-1503 QNMDVEIKEQ
+1503 QNMDVEIKEH

-1527 TKNVIKSKDF
+1527 TKKVIRSKDF

-1592 VVVDDKLENVGKTY
+1592 VVIDDNLENVGKTY
-1606 SFIYQDTPM
+1606 SFVYQDTPM

-1627 IQKFTALT
+1627 IKKFTALT

-1640 VLLLCVILILR
+1640 VLLICVILIIR
-1651 KKKNAQ
+1651 KKRNDQ

>member
-25 QGISTVEAFS
+25 QGISTVQAAS
-35 AHVDYDGKSTAYG
+35 YYVNYDGKSTAYG

-67 KKTPGSQDMNAE
+67 KKTPGSQSMNAE
-79 IYTSTEAKYANIR
+79 IYHSTEARYANIR
-92 KIMYYGWFGYEEWSG
+92 KIMYYGWFGYEEWGG

-147 KPDPLHQNNLV
+147 KPDPLNQNVLV
-158 FSKHVVNTWYDK
+158 FSKMVVNTWYDK
-170 NAKTQKSESSRLNGP
+170 NAKVQKSESSRLNGP
-185 NKYHITINTQTN
+185 SGYHITINTQTN

-232 AYSGYLQGGFTFAPL
+232 VYSGYLKGGFTFAPL
-247 IAWNGNSKQQQIGT
+247 IAWNGDSKKQHVGT
-261 WLTVDPGVN
+261 WITEDPLVN

-302 VSGNGYDRDIT
+302 VSGNGYDRDVT
-313 VTNGEITVNE
+313 VSNGEITVND
-323 LPIGDYTVTEKTA
+323 LTIGDYTITEKTA

-366 TGKISIKKT
+366 TGKISIKKS

-459 DSKENVKTGKIEIQ
+459 DSKENVKTGKIEIK
-473 KTDTEGNPLKGGEFG
+473 KTDTEGNPLKSGEFG

-515 SGVARSDDLPYGSYY
+515 SGVARSGDLPYGSYY

-591 MTVTDNGGK
+591 MTVTDNDGK

-611 HSIKGLHEGCEYT
+611 HSIKGLHEGWEYT

-664 KDASGKNYIEGAK
+664 KDVSGKNYVEGAK

-717 KGYVKADDIFF
+717 KGYVKAKDVFF
-728 TVSNEKKNESVIM
+728 TVSNEKKNESV
-741 KDSKIT
+741 
-747 ASKTD
+747 
-752 ITGTKEIKG
+752 
-761 AVLTVTDNDGKV
+761 
-773 IDTWTSDGN
+773 
-782 PHAISGLHE
+782 
-791 GWEYTLTET
+791 
-800 TAPKGYV
+800 
-807 KAESIKFKAESGK
+807 
-820 DQKLVMKDG
+820 
-829 QFTAKKT
+829 
-836 DVSGKN
+836 
-842 HVEGAKLEVRD
+842 
-853 EKNNVVDSWT
+853 
-863 TTKED
+863 
-868 HYISGL
+868 
-874 EEGKTYR
+874 
-881 LVEAEA
+881 
-887 PKGYVKASDVSFT
+887 
-900 VTADMES
+900 
-907 ATVVMKDAKITAK
+907 
-920 KTDISGTK
+920 
-928 EVEGA
+928 
-933 EMIVTDE
+933 
-940 KGTIVDKWISGKEEH
+940 
-955 SISGLEA
+955 
-962 GKKYTLTEK
+962 
-971 TAPNSFVKAE
+971 
-981 SIEFTAGG
+981 
-989 DKNQSLVMKD
+989 
-999 KQYTVSKKDASVKN
+999 
-1013 YVEGAKLE
+1013 
-1021 VRDEQDRVVDSWTTT
+1021 
-1036 KEDHYVSGLE
+1036 
-1046 EGKTYRLVE
+1046 
-1055 VEAPKGYV
+1055 
-1063 KASDIYFTVSK
+1063 
-1074 DKKNETVVMKDAKI
+1074 VMKDAKI
-1088 TASKREI
+1088 TASKTEV
-1095 TGTKEIEGA
+1095 TGTKEVEGA

-1109 DDKGTVVDKWTSG
+1109 DEKGKTVDEWTSG

-1135 RYTLTETT
+1135 KYTLIETT

-1166 MKDKQVTITKT
+1166 
-1177 EVTGTKEIEGAKMT
+1177 
-1191 VKDETGKTVDTWTS
+1191 
-1205 TKEEHYVSGLEEG
+1205 
-1218 KKYTLIE
+1218 
-1225 ETAPN
+1225 
-1230 GYVKAESIEF
+1230 
-1240 TVSKEKKNEAYIMKD
+1240 MKD

-1281 KGKTVDEWTSTK
+1281 KGKTVDEWTSGK

-1303 GKTYILTETT
+1303 GKTYTLTETT

-1339 LDKQVSVT
+1339 LDKQISVT

-1363 VKDEDGN
+1363 VKDADGN

-1375 VSGDKE
+1375 VSGEKE

-1390 KTYTLIEENAPE
+1390 KTYTLIEETAPE
-1402 GYVRAEEI
+1402 GYVRADEI
-1410 TFTVTNEKIDQEVN
+1410 TFTVTKEKVDQEVN

-1469 VSGLDAGKEYILKE
+1469 VSGLDAGCEYILKE

-1503 QNMDVEIKEQ
+1503 QNMDVEIKEH

-1527 TKNVIKSKDF
+1527 TKKVIRSKDF

-1592 VVVDDKLENVGKTY
+1592 VVIDDNLENVGKTY
-1606 SFIYQDTPM
+1606 SFVYQDTPM

-1627 IQKFTALT
+1627 IKKFTALT

-1640 VLLLCVILILR
+1640 VLLICVILIFR

>member
-25 QGISTVEAFS
+25 QGISTVQAAS
-35 AHVDYDGKSTAYG
+35 YYVNSDGKSTAYG

-67 KKTPGSQDMNAE
+67 KETPGSQSMNAE
-79 IYTSTEAKYANIR
+79 IYHSTEARYANIR
-92 KIMYYGWFGYEEWSG
+92 KIMYYGWFGYEEWGG

-147 KPDPLHQNNLV
+147 KPDPLNQNVLV
-158 FSKHVVNTWYDK
+158 FSKMVVNTWYDK
-170 NAKTQKSESSRLNGP
+170 NAKVQKSESSRLNGP
-185 NKYHITINTQTN
+185 SGYHITINTQTN

-232 AYSGYLQGGFTFAPL
+232 VYSGYLKGGFTFAPL
-247 IAWNGNSKQQQIGT
+247 IAWNGDSKKQHVGT
-261 WLTVDPGVN
+261 WITEDPLVN

-302 VSGNGYDRDIT
+302 VSGNGYEKDVT

-323 LPIGDYTVTEKTA
+323 LPIGEYTITEKTA

-366 TGKISIKKT
+366 TGKISIRKS

-398 GQEVGKITT
+398 SQEVGKITT

-459 DSKENVKTGKIEIQ
+459 DSKENVKTGKIEIK
-473 KTDTEGNPLKGGEFG
+473 KTDTEGNPLKSGEFG

-591 MTVTDNGGK
+591 MTVTDNDGK

-611 HSIKGLHEGCEYT
+611 HSIKGLHEGWEYT

-647 KKDQTIVMK
+647 KKDQTLVMK

-664 KDASGKNYIEGAK
+664 KDVSGKNYVEGAK

-696 DHYVSGLEEGKTYR
+696 DHYVSGLEEGKTY
-710 LVEAEAP
+710 
-717 KGYVKADDIFF
+717 
-728 TVSNEKKNESVIM
+728 
-741 KDSKIT
+741 
-747 ASKTD
+747 
-752 ITGTKEIKG
+752 
-761 AVLTVTDNDGKV
+761 
-773 IDTWTSDGN
+773 
-782 PHAISGLHE
+782 
-791 GWEYTLTET
+791 TLTE
-800 TAPKGYV
+800 
-807 KAESIKFKAESGK
+807 I
-820 DQKLVMKDG
+820 
-829 QFTAKKT
+829 
-836 DVSGKN
+836 
-842 HVEGAKLEVRD
+842 
-853 EKNNVVDSWT
+853 
-863 TTKED
+863 
-868 HYISGL
+868 
-874 EEGKTYR
+874 
-881 LVEAEA
+881 
-887 PKGYVKASDVSFT
+887 
-900 VTADMES
+900 
-907 ATVVMKDAKITAK
+907 
-920 KTDISGTK
+920 
-928 EVEGA
+928 
-933 EMIVTDE
+933 
-940 KGTIVDKWISGKEEH
+940 
-955 SISGLEA
+955 
-962 GKKYTLTEK
+962 
-971 TAPNSFVKAE
+971 
-981 SIEFTAGG
+981 
-989 DKNQSLVMKD
+989 
-999 KQYTVSKKDASVKN
+999 
-1013 YVEGAKLE
+1013 
-1021 VRDEQDRVVDSWTTT
+1021 
-1036 KEDHYVSGLE
+1036 
-1046 EGKTYRLVE
+1046 
-1055 VEAPKGYV
+1055 
-1063 KASDIYFTVSK
+1063 
-1074 DKKNETVVMKDAKI
+1074 
-1088 TASKREI
+1088 
-1095 TGTKEIEGA
+1095 
-1104 KMTVT
+1104 
-1109 DDKGTVVDKWTSG
+1109 
-1122 KEEHSISGLEEGK
+1122 
-1135 RYTLTETT
+1135 
-1143 APKGYVKA
+1143 
-1151 ESIEFTAGDKDQKLV
+1151 
-1166 MKDKQVTITKT
+1166 
-1177 EVTGTKEIEGAKMT
+1177 
-1191 VKDETGKTVDTWTS
+1191 
-1205 TKEEHYVSGLEEG
+1205 
-1218 KKYTLIE
+1218 
-1225 ETAPN
+1225 TAPN
-1230 GYVKAESIEF
+1230 GYVKA
-1240 TVSKEKKNEAYIMKD
+1240 
-1255 KQVTVTKTEVSGT
+1255 G
-1268 DEVEGAK
+1268 
-1275 MTVTDE
+1275 
-1281 KGKTVDEWTSTK
+1281 
-1293 EEHYVSGLEE
+1293 
-1303 GKTYILTETT
+1303 
-1313 APNGYVK
+1313 
-1320 AESIEFTVSKDKVN
+1320 SIEFTVSKDKVN

-1390 KTYTLIEENAPE
+1390 KTYTLIEETAPE

-1410 TFTVTNEKIDQEVN
+1410 TFTVTNEKVDQEVN

-1431 VTKTDALTGDAVKGA
+1431 VSKTDALTGDAVKGA

-1469 VSGLDAGKEYILKE
+1469 VSGLDAGSEYILKE

-1527 TKNVIKSKDF
+1527 TKKVIRSKDF

-1543 DAECKNAITTV
+1543 DEECKNAITTV

-1606 SFIYQDTPM
+1606 SFVYQDTPM

-1640 VLLLCVILILR
+1640 VLLICVILIIR

>member
-25 QGISTVEAFS
+25 QGISSVEAS
-35 AHVDYDGKSTAYG
+35 GNYELKYYGQSKGLGSECGNYTIDGRRGWCIEHKKDSPPSG
-48 STCGKFRI
+48 FV
-56 NGRQAWCLEHA
+56 NG
-67 KKTPGSQDMNAE
+67 E
-79 IYTSTEAKYANIR
+79 IYHGTDAKSANIR
-92 KIMYYGWFGYEEWSG
+92 KIMYYGWEGFEPWSG
-107 LHGKSDNEK
+107 LNTLSDAEK
-116 NVIMS
+116 NSLMS
-121 KALSHAYSGSS
+121 MALSCAYSGTK
-132 ISKGIMTDFYNYATS
+132 IRNATIKNFYNYATS
-147 KPDPLHQNNLV
+147 QPDPQNKNILK
-158 FSKHVVNTWYDK
+158 FSKQIVNTWYDQ
-170 NAKTQKSESSRLNGP
+170 NAKVQKSESSRLNGP
-185 NKYHITINTQTN
+185 NGAHVTINPQTSKV
-197 RVKVVNETR
+197 RVVNETK
-206 GWSGQVVDV
+206 GTSGQIVDV
-215 YGGDTVHYEADA
+215 YAGDTVHYEADA
-227 GYTGH
+227 DYTGNS
-232 AYSGYLQGGFTFAPL
+232 YSGWLKGGFSFAPL
-247 IAWNGNSKQQQIGT
+247 IVHNGNSKQQHIGAWIT
-261 WLTVDPGVN
+261 TDPLEP
-270 TFLNADFRAQLG
+270 TCLNADFKAVVG

-302 VSGNGYDRDIT
+302 VSGNGYDKDVT
-313 VTNGEITVNE
+313 VANGEITVND
-323 LPIGDYTVTEKTA
+323 LTVGDYTITEKTA

-341 VNVAPFKTTVSAN
+341 VNVSPFKTTVSAN

-366 TGKISIKKT
+366 TGKISIKKS

-459 DSKENVKTGKIEIQ
+459 DSKENVKTGKIEIK
-473 KTDTEGNPLKGGEFG
+473 KTDTEGNPLKSGEFG

-591 MTVTDNGGK
+591 MTVTDNDGK

-611 HSIKGLHEGCEYT
+611 HSIKGLHEGWEYT

-647 KKDQTIVMK
+647 KKDQKLVMK

-664 KDASGKNYIEGAK
+664 KDVSGKNYVEGAK

-717 KGYVKADDIFF
+717 KGYVKA
-728 TVSNEKKNESVIM
+728 
-741 KDSKIT
+741 
-747 ASKTD
+747 
-752 ITGTKEIKG
+752 
-761 AVLTVTDNDGKV
+761 
-773 IDTWTSDGN
+773 
-782 PHAISGLHE
+782 
-791 GWEYTLTET
+791 
-800 TAPKGYV
+800 
-807 KAESIKFKAESGK
+807 
-820 DQKLVMKDG
+820 
-829 QFTAKKT
+829 
-836 DVSGKN
+836 
-842 HVEGAKLEVRD
+842 
-853 EKNNVVDSWT
+853 
-863 TTKED
+863 
-868 HYISGL
+868 
-874 EEGKTYR
+874 
-881 LVEAEA
+881 
-887 PKGYVKASDVSFT
+887 
-900 VTADMES
+900 
-907 ATVVMKDAKITAK
+907 
-920 KTDISGTK
+920 
-928 EVEGA
+928 
-933 EMIVTDE
+933 
-940 KGTIVDKWISGKEEH
+940 
-955 SISGLEA
+955 
-962 GKKYTLTEK
+962 
-971 TAPNSFVKAE
+971 
-981 SIEFTAGG
+981 
-989 DKNQSLVMKD
+989 
-999 KQYTVSKKDASVKN
+999 
-1013 YVEGAKLE
+1013 
-1021 VRDEQDRVVDSWTTT
+1021 
-1036 KEDHYVSGLE
+1036 
-1046 EGKTYRLVE
+1046 
-1055 VEAPKGYV
+1055 
-1063 KASDIYFTVSK
+1063 
-1074 DKKNETVVMKDAKI
+1074 
-1088 TASKREI
+1088 
-1095 TGTKEIEGA
+1095 
-1104 KMTVT
+1104 
-1109 DDKGTVVDKWTSG
+1109 
-1122 KEEHSISGLEEGK
+1122 
-1135 RYTLTETT
+1135 
-1143 APKGYVKA
+1143 
-1151 ESIEFTAGDKDQKLV
+1151 
-1166 MKDKQVTITKT
+1166 
-1177 EVTGTKEIEGAKMT
+1177 
-1191 VKDETGKTVDTWTS
+1191 
-1205 TKEEHYVSGLEEG
+1205 
-1218 KKYTLIE
+1218 
-1225 ETAPN
+1225 
-1230 GYVKAESIEF
+1230 ESIEF

-1255 KQVTVTKTEVSGT
+1255 KQVT
-1268 DEVEGAK
+1268 
-1275 MTVTDE
+1275 
-1281 KGKTVDEWTSTK
+1281 
-1293 EEHYVSGLEE
+1293 
-1303 GKTYILTETT
+1303 
-1313 APNGYVK
+1313 
-1320 AESIEFTVSKDKVN
+1320 
-1334 QKVNM
+1334 
-1339 LDKQVSVT
+1339 VT

-1381 HYVSGLEEG
+1381 HHVSGLEEG
-1390 KTYTLIEENAPE
+1390 KTYTLIEETAPE
-1402 GYVRAEEI
+1402 GYVRADEI
-1410 TFTVTNEKIDQEVN
+1410 TFTVTKEKVDQEVN

-1469 VSGLDAGKEYILKE
+1469 VSGLDAGCEYILKE

-1527 TKNVIKSKDF
+1527 TKKVIRSKDF

-1592 VVVDDKLENVGKTY
+1592 VVIDDNLENVGKTY
-1606 SFIYQDTPM
+1606 SFVYQDTPM

-1640 VLLLCVILILR
+1640 VLLICVILIIR

>member
-25 QGISTVEAFS
+25 QGISTVQAAS
-35 AHVDYDGKSTAYG
+35 YYVNSDGKSTAYG

-67 KKTPGSQDMNAE
+67 KKTPGSQSMSAE
-79 IYTSTEAKYANIR
+79 IYHSTEARYANIR
-92 KIMYYGWFGYEEWSG
+92 KIMYYGWFGYEEWGG

-147 KPDPLHQNNLV
+147 KPDPLNQNVLV
-158 FSKHVVNTWYDK
+158 FSKTVVNTWYDK
-170 NAKTQKSESSRLNGP
+170 NAKVQKSESSRLNGP
-185 NKYHITINTQTN
+185 SGYHITINTQTN

-232 AYSGYLQGGFTFAPL
+232 VYSGYLKGGFTFAPL
-247 IAWNGNSKQQQIGT
+247 IAWNGDSKTQHIGT
-261 WLTVDPGVN
+261 WITEDPLVN

-302 VSGNGYDRDIT
+302 VSGNGYDRDVT
-313 VTNGEITVNE
+313 VSNGEITVND
-323 LPIGDYTVTEKTA
+323 LTIGDYTITEKTA

-366 TGKISIKKT
+366 TGKISIRKS

-398 GQEVGKITT
+398 SQEVGKITT

-459 DSKENVKTGKIEIQ
+459 DSKENVKTGKIEIK
-473 KTDTEGNPLKGGEFG
+473 KTDTEGNPLKSGEFG

-515 SGVARSDDLPYGSYY
+515 SGVTRSGDLPYGSYY
-530 VKEISAPTQEAGN
+530 VKEISAPTQEDGN

-637 ESIKFTVSTD
+637 DSIKFTVSTD
-647 KKDQTIVMK
+647 KKDQTLVMK

-664 KDASGKNYIEGAK
+664 KDASVKNY
-677 LEVRDDQNRVVDSW
+677 
-691 TSTKE
+691 
-696 DHYVSGLEEGKTYR
+696 
-710 LVEAEAP
+710 
-717 KGYVKADDIFF
+717 
-728 TVSNEKKNESVIM
+728 
-741 KDSKIT
+741 
-747 ASKTD
+747 
-752 ITGTKEIKG
+752 
-761 AVLTVTDNDGKV
+761 
-773 IDTWTSDGN
+773 
-782 PHAISGLHE
+782 
-791 GWEYTLTET
+791 
-800 TAPKGYV
+800 
-807 KAESIKFKAESGK
+807 
-820 DQKLVMKDG
+820 
-829 QFTAKKT
+829 
-836 DVSGKN
+836 
-842 HVEGAKLEVRD
+842 VEGAKLEVRD
-853 EKNNVVDSWT
+853 EQDRVVDSWT

-887 PKGYVKASDVSFT
+887 PKGYVKAKDVF
-900 VTADMES
+900 
-907 ATVVMKDAKITAK
+907 
-920 KTDISGTK
+920 
-928 EVEGA
+928 
-933 EMIVTDE
+933 
-940 KGTIVDKWISGKEEH
+940 
-955 SISGLEA
+955 
-962 GKKYTLTEK
+962 
-971 TAPNSFVKAE
+971 
-981 SIEFTAGG
+981 
-989 DKNQSLVMKD
+989 
-999 KQYTVSKKDASVKN
+999 
-1013 YVEGAKLE
+1013 
-1021 VRDEQDRVVDSWTTT
+1021 
-1036 KEDHYVSGLE
+1036 
-1046 EGKTYRLVE
+1046 
-1055 VEAPKGYV
+1055 
-1063 KASDIYFTVSK
+1063 FTVSNE
-1074 DKKNETVVMKDAKI
+1074 KKNESVVMKDAKI
-1088 TASKREI
+1088 TASKTEV
-1095 TGTKEIEGA
+1095 TGTKEVEGA

-1109 DDKGTVVDKWTSG
+1109 DEKGKTVDEWTSG

-1135 RYTLTETT
+1135 KYTLTETT

-1166 MKDKQVTITKT
+1166 MKDKQVT
-1177 EVTGTKEIEGAKMT
+1177 
-1191 VKDETGKTVDTWTS
+1191 
-1205 TKEEHYVSGLEEG
+1205 
-1218 KKYTLIE
+1218 
-1225 ETAPN
+1225 
-1230 GYVKAESIEF
+1230 
-1240 TVSKEKKNEAYIMKD
+1240 
-1255 KQVTVTKTEVSGT
+1255 
-1268 DEVEGAK
+1268 
-1275 MTVTDE
+1275 
-1281 KGKTVDEWTSTK
+1281 
-1293 EEHYVSGLEE
+1293 
-1303 GKTYILTETT
+1303 
-1313 APNGYVK
+1313 
-1320 AESIEFTVSKDKVN
+1320 
-1334 QKVNM
+1334 
-1339 LDKQVSVT
+1339 VT

-1390 KTYTLIEENAPE
+1390 KTYTLIEETAPE
-1402 GYVRAEEI
+1402 GYVRADEI
-1410 TFTVTNEKIDQEVN
+1410 TFTVTNEKVDQEVN

-1455 NIVDKWTTDGTAHA
+1455 NIVDKWITDGTAHA
-1469 VSGLDAGKEYILKE
+1469 VSGLDAGKEYIIKE
-1483 TKTPEGYMTAPDRT
+1483 TKTPEGYITAPDRT

-1527 TKNVIKSKDF
+1527 TKKVIRSKDF

-1543 DAECKNAITTV
+1543 DADCKNAITTV

-1564 FKDLRYGTYYIK
+1564 FKNLRYGTYYIK

-1651 KKKNAQ
+1651 KEKNAQ

>member
-1 MNRNILKKLGAVA
+1 MNRNILKKLGAIA
-14 LSALMTLGVAS
+14 LSALMTLGVTS
-25 QGISTVEAFS
+25 QSINIVEAS
-35 AHVDYDGKSTAYG
+35 SHKLDNLGQTTAWGTECGNYLIDGRRAWCIEHKKDSPPSGVINGDVYKSTEE
-48 STCGKFRI
+48 KF
-56 NGRQAWCLEHA
+56 
-67 KKTPGSQDMNAE
+67 
-79 IYTSTEAKYANIR
+79 ANMR
-92 KIMYYGWFGYEEWSG
+92 KIMYYGWYGYEQWSG
-107 LHGKSDNEK
+107 MDNLSDIERNTM
-116 NVIMS
+116 MS
-121 KALSHAYSGSS
+121 IALSKAYSGTK
-132 ISKGIMTDFYNYATS
+132 IRQKIINDFYNFAVS
-147 KPDPLHQNNLV
+147 QPDPLNKNVLK
-158 FSKHVVNTWYDK
+158 FSKQIVNVWYDK
-170 NAKTQKSESSRLNGP
+170 DAKIQKSESSTLNGP
-185 NKYHITINTQTN
+185 SKYHVTINPQTSKV
-197 RVKVVNETR
+197 RVVNETR
-206 GWSGQVVDV
+206 GTSGQVVDV

-227 GYTGH
+227 DYTGNS
-232 AYSGYLQGGFTFAPL
+232 YSGWLKGGFSFAPL
-247 IAWNGNSKQQQIGT
+247 IVYNGNSAQQHIST
-261 WLTVDPGVN
+261 WVTTDPDEP
-270 TFLNADFRAQLG
+270 TCLNADFKAVVG
-282 SLKLRKTDTGGKLLD
+282 SLKLRKTDTGGKLLN

-302 VSGNGYDRDIT
+302 VSGNGYEQDVT
-313 VTNGEITVNE
+313 VENGEITVNE
-323 LPIGDYTVTEKTA
+323 LPAGDYTVTEKTA

-341 VNVAPFKTTVSAN
+341 VNVAPFKTTVVAG
-354 QTAETTITDEAP
+354 QTVETTITDEAP
-366 TGKISIKKT
+366 TGKIYITKS

-447 KDQNTAIILGNV
+447 KNQNTAIILGNV
-459 DSKENVKTGKIEIQ
+459 DSKENVKTGKIEIK
-473 KTDTEGNPLKGGEFG
+473 KTDTEGNPLKSGEFG

-591 MTVTDNGGK
+591 MTVTDNDGK

-611 HSIKGLHEGCEYT
+611 HSIKGLHEGWEYT

-647 KKDQTIVMK
+647 KKDQTLVMK

-664 KDASGKNYIEGAK
+664 KDVSGKNYVEGAK

-696 DHYVSGLEEGKTYR
+696 DHCV
-710 LVEAEAP
+710 
-717 KGYVKADDIFF
+717 
-728 TVSNEKKNESVIM
+728 
-741 KDSKIT
+741 
-747 ASKTD
+747 
-752 ITGTKEIKG
+752 
-761 AVLTVTDNDGKV
+761 
-773 IDTWTSDGN
+773 
-782 PHAISGLHE
+782 
-791 GWEYTLTET
+791 
-800 TAPKGYV
+800 
-807 KAESIKFKAESGK
+807 
-820 DQKLVMKDG
+820 
-829 QFTAKKT
+829 
-836 DVSGKN
+836 
-842 HVEGAKLEVRD
+842 
-853 EKNNVVDSWT
+853 
-863 TTKED
+863 
-868 HYISGL
+868 SGL

-887 PKGYVKASDVSFT
+887 PKGYVKASD
-900 VTADMES
+900 
-907 ATVVMKDAKITAK
+907 
-920 KTDISGTK
+920 
-928 EVEGA
+928 
-933 EMIVTDE
+933 
-940 KGTIVDKWISGKEEH
+940 
-955 SISGLEA
+955 
-962 GKKYTLTEK
+962 
-971 TAPNSFVKAE
+971 
-981 SIEFTAGG
+981 
-989 DKNQSLVMKD
+989 
-999 KQYTVSKKDASVKN
+999 
-1013 YVEGAKLE
+1013 
-1021 VRDEQDRVVDSWTTT
+1021 
-1036 KEDHYVSGLE
+1036 
-1046 EGKTYRLVE
+1046 
-1055 VEAPKGYV
+1055 
-1063 KASDIYFTVSK
+1063 IY
-1074 DKKNETVVMKDAKI
+1074 
-1088 TASKREI
+1088 
-1095 TGTKEIEGA
+1095 
-1104 KMTVT
+1104 
-1109 DDKGTVVDKWTSG
+1109 
-1122 KEEHSISGLEEGK
+1122 
-1135 RYTLTETT
+1135 
-1143 APKGYVKA
+1143 
-1151 ESIEFTAGDKDQKLV
+1151 
-1166 MKDKQVTITKT
+1166 
-1177 EVTGTKEIEGAKMT
+1177 
-1191 VKDETGKTVDTWTS
+1191 
-1205 TKEEHYVSGLEEG
+1205 
-1218 KKYTLIE
+1218 
-1225 ETAPN
+1225 
-1230 GYVKAESIEF
+1230 F
-1240 TVSKEKKNEAYIMKD
+1240 TVSKEKKNEAYIMK
-1255 KQVTVTKTEVSGT
+1255 
-1268 DEVEGAK
+1268 
-1275 MTVTDE
+1275 
-1281 KGKTVDEWTSTK
+1281 
-1293 EEHYVSGLEE
+1293 
-1303 GKTYILTETT
+1303 
-1313 APNGYVK
+1313 
-1320 AESIEFTVSKDKVN
+1320 
-1334 QKVNM
+1334 
-1339 LDKQVSVT
+1339 DKQVSVT

-1390 KTYTLIEENAPE
+1390 KTYTLIEETAPE

-1410 TFTVTNEKIDQEVN
+1410 TFTVTNEKVDQEVN

-1455 NIVDKWTTDGTAHA
+1455 NIVDKWITDGTAHA
-1469 VSGLDAGKEYILKE
+1469 VSGLDAGKEYIIKE

-1527 TKNVIKSKDF
+1527 TKKVIRSKDF

-1543 DAECKNAITTV
+1543 DADCKNAITTV

-1564 FKDLRYGTYYIK
+1564 FKNLRYGTYYIK

>member
-35 AHVDYDGKSTAYG
+35 AHVDNDGKSTAYG

-67 KKTPGSQDMNAE
+67 KKTPGSQDMAAE

-232 AYSGYLQGGFTFAPL
+232 VYSGYLQGGFTFAPL
-247 IAWNGNSKQQQIGT
+247 IAYNGNSKQQQIGT

-302 VSGNGYDRDIT
+302 VSGNGYDRDVT

-366 TGKISIKKT
+366 TGKISIKKS

-459 DSKENVKTGKIEIQ
+459 DSKENVKTGKIEIK
-473 KTDTEGNPLKGGEFG
+473 KTDTEGNPLKSGEFG

-591 MTVTDNGGK
+591 MTVTDNDGK

-611 HSIKGLHEGCEYT
+611 HSIKGLHEGWEYT

-647 KKDQTIVMK
+647 KKDQTLVMK

-664 KDASGKNYIEGAK
+664 KDVSGKNYVEGAK

-696 DHYVSGLEEGKTYR
+696 DHYVSGLEEGKTY
-710 LVEAEAP
+710 
-717 KGYVKADDIFF
+717 
-728 TVSNEKKNESVIM
+728 T
-741 KDSKIT
+741 
-747 ASKTD
+747 
-752 ITGTKEIKG
+752 
-761 AVLTVTDNDGKV
+761 
-773 IDTWTSDGN
+773 
-782 PHAISGLHE
+782 
-791 GWEYTLTET
+791 
-800 TAPKGYV
+800 
-807 KAESIKFKAESGK
+807 
-820 DQKLVMKDG
+820 
-829 QFTAKKT
+829 
-836 DVSGKN
+836 
-842 HVEGAKLEVRD
+842 
-853 EKNNVVDSWT
+853 
-863 TTKED
+863 
-868 HYISGL
+868 
-874 EEGKTYR
+874 
-881 LVEAEA
+881 
-887 PKGYVKASDVSFT
+887 
-900 VTADMES
+900 
-907 ATVVMKDAKITAK
+907 
-920 KTDISGTK
+920 
-928 EVEGA
+928 
-933 EMIVTDE
+933 
-940 KGTIVDKWISGKEEH
+940 
-955 SISGLEA
+955 
-962 GKKYTLTEK
+962 
-971 TAPNSFVKAE
+971 
-981 SIEFTAGG
+981 
-989 DKNQSLVMKD
+989 
-999 KQYTVSKKDASVKN
+999 
-1013 YVEGAKLE
+1013 
-1021 VRDEQDRVVDSWTTT
+1021 
-1036 KEDHYVSGLE
+1036 
-1046 EGKTYRLVE
+1046 
-1055 VEAPKGYV
+1055 
-1063 KASDIYFTVSK
+1063 
-1074 DKKNETVVMKDAKI
+1074 
-1088 TASKREI
+1088 
-1095 TGTKEIEGA
+1095 
-1104 KMTVT
+1104 
-1109 DDKGTVVDKWTSG
+1109 
-1122 KEEHSISGLEEGK
+1122 
-1135 RYTLTETT
+1135 
-1143 APKGYVKA
+1143 
-1151 ESIEFTAGDKDQKLV
+1151 
-1166 MKDKQVTITKT
+1166 
-1177 EVTGTKEIEGAKMT
+1177 
-1191 VKDETGKTVDTWTS
+1191 
-1205 TKEEHYVSGLEEG
+1205 
-1218 KKYTLIE
+1218 
-1225 ETAPN
+1225 
-1230 GYVKAESIEF
+1230 
-1240 TVSKEKKNEAYIMKD
+1240 
-1255 KQVTVTKTEVSGT
+1255 
-1268 DEVEGAK
+1268 
-1275 MTVTDE
+1275 
-1281 KGKTVDEWTSTK
+1281 
-1293 EEHYVSGLEE
+1293 
-1303 GKTYILTETT
+1303 LTETT

-1320 AESIEFTVSKDKVN
+1320 AGSIEFTVSKDKVN

-1390 KTYTLIEENAPE
+1390 KTYTLIEETAPE

-1410 TFTVTNEKIDQEVN
+1410 TTFTVTNEKVDQEVN

-1431 VTKTDALTGDAVKGA
+1431 VSKTDALTGDAVKGA

-1469 VSGLDAGKEYILKE
+1469 VSGLDAGKEYIIKE

-1527 TKNVIKSKDF
+1527 TKKVIRSKDF

-1543 DAECKNAITTV
+1543 DADCKNAITTV

-1564 FKDLRYGTYYIK
+1564 FKNLRYGTYYIK

-1640 VLLLCVILILR
+1640 VLLICVILILR

>member
-25 QGISTVEAFS
+25 QGISSVEAS
-35 AHVDYDGKSTAYG
+35 GNYELKYYGQSKGLGSECGNYTIDGRRGWCIEHKKDSPPSG
-48 STCGKFRI
+48 FV
-56 NGRQAWCLEHA
+56 NG
-67 KKTPGSQDMNAE
+67 E
-79 IYTSTEAKYANIR
+79 IYHGTDAKSANIR
-92 KIMYYGWFGYEEWSG
+92 KIMYYGWEGFEPWSG
-107 LHGKSDNEK
+107 LNTLSDAEK
-116 NVIMS
+116 NSLMS
-121 KALSHAYSGSS
+121 MALSCAYSGTK
-132 ISKGIMTDFYNYATS
+132 IRNATIKNFYNYATS
-147 KPDPLHQNNLV
+147 QPDPQNKNILK
-158 FSKHVVNTWYDK
+158 FSKQIVNTWYDQ
-170 NAKTQKSESSRLNGP
+170 NAKVQKSESSRLNGP
-185 NKYHITINTQTN
+185 NGAHVTINPQTSKV
-197 RVKVVNETR
+197 RVVNETK
-206 GWSGQVVDV
+206 GTSGQIVDV
-215 YGGDTVHYEADA
+215 YAGDTVHYEADA
-227 GYTGH
+227 DYTGNS
-232 AYSGYLQGGFTFAPL
+232 YSGWLKGGFSFAPL
-247 IAWNGNSKQQQIGT
+247 IVHNGNSKQQHIGAWIT
-261 WLTVDPGVN
+261 TDPLEP
-270 TFLNADFRAQLG
+270 TCLNADFKAVVG

-302 VSGNGYDRDIT
+302 VSGNGYDKDVT
-313 VTNGEITVNE
+313 VANGEITVND
-323 LPIGDYTVTEKTA
+323 LTVGDYTITEKTA

-366 TGKISIKKT
+366 TGKISIKKS

-459 DSKENVKTGKIEIQ
+459 DSKENVKTGKIEIK
-473 KTDTEGNPLKGGEFG
+473 KTDTEGNPLKSGEFG

-591 MTVTDNGGK
+591 MTVTDNDGK

-611 HSIKGLHEGCEYT
+611 HSIKGLHEGWEYT

-647 KKDQTIVMK
+647 KKDQTLVMK

-664 KDASGKNYIEGAK
+664 TDVSHKNYVEGAK

-717 KGYVKADDIFF
+717 KGYVKARDVFF
-728 TVSNEKKNESVIM
+728 TVSKDKKNESVVM
-741 KDSKIT
+741 KDAIIT

-752 ITGTKEIKG
+752 ITGTKEVEG
-761 AVLTVTDNDGKV
+761 AKMTVTDETGKTV
-773 IDTWTSDGN
+773 DEWTSGKEE
-782 PHAISGLHE
+782 HRISGLEE
-791 GWEYTLTET
+791 GKKYTLTET

-807 KAESIKFKAESGK
+807 KAESI
-820 DQKLVMKDG
+820 
-829 QFTAKKT
+829 T
-836 DVSGKN
+836 
-842 HVEGAKLEVRD
+842 
-853 EKNNVVDSWT
+853 
-863 TTKED
+863 
-868 HYISGL
+868 
-874 EEGKTYR
+874 
-881 LVEAEA
+881 
-887 PKGYVKASDVSFT
+887 
-900 VTADMES
+900 
-907 ATVVMKDAKITAK
+907 
-920 KTDISGTK
+920 
-928 EVEGA
+928 
-933 EMIVTDE
+933 
-940 KGTIVDKWISGKEEH
+940 
-955 SISGLEA
+955 
-962 GKKYTLTEK
+962 
-971 TAPNSFVKAE
+971 
-981 SIEFTAGG
+981 
-989 DKNQSLVMKD
+989 
-999 KQYTVSKKDASVKN
+999 
-1013 YVEGAKLE
+1013 
-1021 VRDEQDRVVDSWTTT
+1021 
-1036 KEDHYVSGLE
+1036 
-1046 EGKTYRLVE
+1046 
-1055 VEAPKGYV
+1055 
-1063 KASDIYFTVSK
+1063 
-1074 DKKNETVVMKDAKI
+1074 
-1088 TASKREI
+1088 
-1095 TGTKEIEGA
+1095 
-1104 KMTVT
+1104 
-1109 DDKGTVVDKWTSG
+1109 
-1122 KEEHSISGLEEGK
+1122 
-1135 RYTLTETT
+1135 
-1143 APKGYVKA
+1143 
-1151 ESIEFTAGDKDQKLV
+1151 FTAGDKNQKFV
-1166 MKDKQVTITKT
+1166 MR
-1177 EVTGTKEIEGAKMT
+1177 
-1191 VKDETGKTVDTWTS
+1191 
-1205 TKEEHYVSGLEEG
+1205 
-1218 KKYTLIE
+1218 
-1225 ETAPN
+1225 
-1230 GYVKAESIEF
+1230 
-1240 TVSKEKKNEAYIMKD
+1240 D

-1303 GKTYILTETT
+1303 GKTYTLTETT

-1410 TFTVTNEKIDQEVN
+1410 TFTVTNEKVDQEVN

-1431 VTKTDALTGDAVKGA
+1431 VTKTDALTGHAVKGA

-1527 TKNVIKSKDF
+1527 TKKVIRSKDF

-1640 VLLLCVILILR
+1640 VLLICVILILR

>member
-25 QGISTVEAFS
+25 QGISTVQAAS
-35 AHVDYDGKSTAYG
+35 CYMNYDGNSTAYG

-56 NGRQAWCLEHA
+56 NGRQAWCLEH
-67 KKTPGSQDMNAE
+67 KKSTPGSQNMNSE
-79 IYTSTEAKYANIR
+79 VYTSTEARYANIR

-107 LHGKSDNEK
+107 LQGKSDNEK

-147 KPDPLHQNNLV
+147 KPDPLNQNVLI
-158 FSKHVVNTWYDK
+158 FSKQVVNTWYDQ
-170 NAKTQKSESSRLNGP
+170 NAKIQKSESSRLNGP
-185 NKYHITINTQTN
+185 SGYHITINTQTN
-197 RVKVVNETR
+197 RVKLVNETR

-227 GYTGH
+227 GYTGN
-232 AYSGYLQGGFTFAPL
+232 AYSGWKKGGFQFAPL
-247 IAWNGNSKQQQIGT
+247 IAWNNDSSKQHIGT
-261 WLTVDPGVN
+261 WVTIQDPSLVS
-270 TFLNADFRAQLG
+270 TCLNADFRAQLG

-302 VSGNGYDRDIT
+302 VSGNGYEKDVT

-323 LPIGDYTVTEKTA
+323 LPIGEYTITEKTA

-341 VNVAPFKTTVSAN
+341 VNVAPFKATVSAG

-366 TGKISIKKT
+366 TGKISIKKS

-389 AEYTVYGAD
+389 AEYTVYSAD

-459 DSKENVKTGKIEIQ
+459 DSKENVKTGKIEIK

-564 DTVTFVDKKVTAS
+564 DSVTFVDKKVTVS

-591 MTVTDNGGK
+591 MTVTDNDGK

-611 HSIKGLHEGCEYT
+611 HSIKGLHEG
-624 LTETTAPK
+624 
-632 GYVKA
+632 
-637 ESIKFTVSTD
+637 
-647 KKDQTIVMK
+647 
-656 DKQFTASK
+656 
-664 KDASGKNYIEGAK
+664 
-677 LEVRDDQNRVVDSW
+677 
-691 TSTKE
+691 
-696 DHYVSGLEEGKTYR
+696 
-710 LVEAEAP
+710 
-717 KGYVKADDIFF
+717 
-728 TVSNEKKNESVIM
+728 
-741 KDSKIT
+741 
-747 ASKTD
+747 
-752 ITGTKEIKG
+752 
-761 AVLTVTDNDGKV
+761 
-773 IDTWTSDGN
+773 
-782 PHAISGLHE
+782 
-791 GWEYTLTET
+791 WEYTLTET
-800 TAPKGYV
+800 TAP
-807 KAESIKFKAESGK
+807 
-820 DQKLVMKDG
+820 D
-829 QFTAKKT
+829 
-836 DVSGKN
+836 
-842 HVEGAKLEVRD
+842 
-853 EKNNVVDSWT
+853 
-863 TTKED
+863 
-868 HYISGL
+868 
-874 EEGKTYR
+874 
-881 LVEAEA
+881 
-887 PKGYVKASDVSFT
+887 
-900 VTADMES
+900 
-907 ATVVMKDAKITAK
+907 
-920 KTDISGTK
+920 
-928 EVEGA
+928 
-933 EMIVTDE
+933 
-940 KGTIVDKWISGKEEH
+940 
-955 SISGLEA
+955 
-962 GKKYTLTEK
+962 
-971 TAPNSFVKAE
+971 
-981 SIEFTAGG
+981 
-989 DKNQSLVMKD
+989 
-999 KQYTVSKKDASVKN
+999 
-1013 YVEGAKLE
+1013 
-1021 VRDEQDRVVDSWTTT
+1021 
-1036 KEDHYVSGLE
+1036 
-1046 EGKTYRLVE
+1046 
-1055 VEAPKGYV
+1055 
-1063 KASDIYFTVSK
+1063 
-1074 DKKNETVVMKDAKI
+1074 
-1088 TASKREI
+1088 
-1095 TGTKEIEGA
+1095 
-1104 KMTVT
+1104 
-1109 DDKGTVVDKWTSG
+1109 
-1122 KEEHSISGLEEGK
+1122 
-1135 RYTLTETT
+1135 
-1143 APKGYVKA
+1143 
-1151 ESIEFTAGDKDQKLV
+1151 
-1166 MKDKQVTITKT
+1166 
-1177 EVTGTKEIEGAKMT
+1177 
-1191 VKDETGKTVDTWTS
+1191 
-1205 TKEEHYVSGLEEG
+1205 
-1218 KKYTLIE
+1218 
-1225 ETAPN
+1225 
-1230 GYVKAESIEF
+1230 
-1240 TVSKEKKNEAYIMKD
+1240 
-1255 KQVTVTKTEVSGT
+1255 
-1268 DEVEGAK
+1268 
-1275 MTVTDE
+1275 
-1281 KGKTVDEWTSTK
+1281 
-1293 EEHYVSGLEE
+1293 
-1303 GKTYILTETT
+1303 
-1313 APNGYVK
+1313 GYVK

-1334 QKVNM
+1334 QKVSM

-1363 VKDEDGN
+1363 VKDEDGK

-1390 KTYTLIEENAPE
+1390 KKYTLIEETAPE

-1410 TFTVTNEKIDQEVN
+1410 TFTVTNEKVDQEVN

-1431 VTKTDALTGDAVKGA
+1431 VTKTDALTGDTVKGA

-1469 VSGLDAGKEYILKE
+1469 VSGLDAGKEYIIKE

-1503 QNMDVEIKEQ
+1503 QNMDLEIKEQ

-1527 TKNVIKSKDF
+1527 TKKVIRSKDF

-1543 DAECKNAITTV
+1543 DADCKNAITTV
-1554 SADKNAGTAT
+1554 SADQNAGTAT

-1592 VVVDDKLENVGKTY
+1592 VVINDNLENVGKTY

-1640 VLLLCVILILR
+1640 ALLISMILIIR

>member
-1 MNRNILKKLGAVA
+1 M
-14 LSALMTLGVAS
+14 
-25 QGISTVEAFS
+25 
-35 AHVDYDGKSTAYG
+35 
-48 STCGKFRI
+48 
-56 NGRQAWCLEHA
+56 
-67 KKTPGSQDMNAE
+67 
-79 IYTSTEAKYANIR
+79 
-92 KIMYYGWFGYEEWSG
+92 
-107 LHGKSDNEK
+107 
-116 NVIMS
+116 
-121 KALSHAYSGSS
+121 
-132 ISKGIMTDFYNYATS
+132 
-147 KPDPLHQNNLV
+147 
-158 FSKHVVNTWYDK
+158 
-170 NAKTQKSESSRLNGP
+170 
-185 NKYHITINTQTN
+185 
-197 RVKVVNETR
+197 
-206 GWSGQVVDV
+206 
-215 YGGDTVHYEADA
+215 
-227 GYTGH
+227 
-232 AYSGYLQGGFTFAPL
+232 
-247 IAWNGNSKQQQIGT
+247 
-261 WLTVDPGVN
+261 
-270 TFLNADFRAQLG
+270 
-282 SLKLRKTDTGGKLLD
+282 
-297 GAVFH
+297 
-302 VSGNGYDRDIT
+302 
-313 VTNGEITVNE
+313 
-323 LPIGDYTVTEKTA
+323 
-336 PNGYL
+336 
-341 VNVAPFKTTVSAN
+341 
-354 QTAETTITDEAP
+354 
-366 TGKISIKKT
+366 
-375 DSKGNVQGEASLEG
+375 
-389 AEYTVYGAD
+389 
-398 GQEVGKITT
+398 
-407 DKDGNGSL
+407 
-415 ENLVLGTYT
+415 
-424 VKETKAPE
+424 
-432 AYDLDWNTYTVELTY
+432 
-447 KDQNTAIILGNV
+447 
-459 DSKENVKTGKIEIQ
+459 
-473 KTDTEGNPLKGGEFG
+473 
-488 IYANADMYIGDTLYK
+488 
-503 KGQLVVSIKTDD
+503 
-515 SGVARSDDLPYGSYY
+515 ARSGDLPYGSYY

-582 GTDEIKGAV
+582 GTKEIKGAV

-637 ESIKFTVSTD
+637 DSIKFTVSTD
-647 KKDQTIVMK
+647 KKDQTLVMK

-664 KDASGKNYIEGAK
+664 KDVSGKNYVEGAK

-868 HYISGL
+868 HY
-874 EEGKTYR
+874 
-881 LVEAEA
+881 
-887 PKGYVKASDVSFT
+887 
-900 VTADMES
+900 
-907 ATVVMKDAKITAK
+907 
-920 KTDISGTK
+920 
-928 EVEGA
+928 
-933 EMIVTDE
+933 
-940 KGTIVDKWISGKEEH
+940 
-955 SISGLEA
+955 
-962 GKKYTLTEK
+962 
-971 TAPNSFVKAE
+971 
-981 SIEFTAGG
+981 
-989 DKNQSLVMKD
+989 
-999 KQYTVSKKDASVKN
+999 
-1013 YVEGAKLE
+1013 
-1021 VRDEQDRVVDSWTTT
+1021 
-1036 KEDHYVSGLE
+1036 VSGLE
-1046 EGKTYRLVE
+1046 EGKTY
-1055 VEAPKGYV
+1055 
-1063 KASDIYFTVSK
+1063 T
-1074 DKKNETVVMKDAKI
+1074 
-1088 TASKREI
+1088 
-1095 TGTKEIEGA
+1095 
-1104 KMTVT
+1104 
-1109 DDKGTVVDKWTSG
+1109 
-1122 KEEHSISGLEEGK
+1122 
-1135 RYTLTETT
+1135 
-1143 APKGYVKA
+1143 
-1151 ESIEFTAGDKDQKLV
+1151 
-1166 MKDKQVTITKT
+1166 
-1177 EVTGTKEIEGAKMT
+1177 
-1191 VKDETGKTVDTWTS
+1191 
-1205 TKEEHYVSGLEEG
+1205 
-1218 KKYTLIE
+1218 
-1225 ETAPN
+1225 
-1230 GYVKAESIEF
+1230 
-1240 TVSKEKKNEAYIMKD
+1240 
-1255 KQVTVTKTEVSGT
+1255 
-1268 DEVEGAK
+1268 
-1275 MTVTDE
+1275 
-1281 KGKTVDEWTSTK
+1281 
-1293 EEHYVSGLEE
+1293 
-1303 GKTYILTETT
+1303 LTETT

-1527 TKNVIKSKDF
+1527 TKKVIKSKDF

-1635 GISGI
+1635 GISSI

>member
-25 QGISTVEAFS
+25 QGISTVQAAS
-35 AHVDYDGKSTAYG
+35 YYVNYDGKSTAYG

-67 KKTPGSQDMNAE
+67 KKTPGSQSMSAE
-79 IYTSTEAKYANIR
+79 IYHSTEARYANIR
-92 KIMYYGWFGYEEWSG
+92 KIMYYGWFGYEEWGG

-147 KPDPLHQNNLV
+147 KPDPLNQNVLV
-158 FSKHVVNTWYDK
+158 FSKMVVNTWYDK
-170 NAKTQKSESSRLNGP
+170 NAKVQKSESSRLNGP
-185 NKYHITINTQTN
+185 SGYHITINTQTN

-232 AYSGYLQGGFTFAPL
+232 VYSGYLKGGFTFAPL
-247 IAWNGNSKQQQIGT
+247 IAWNGDSKKQHVGT
-261 WLTVDPGVN
+261 WITEDPLVN

-302 VSGNGYDRDIT
+302 VSGNGYDRDVT
-313 VTNGEITVNE
+313 VSNGEITVND
-323 LPIGDYTVTEKTA
+323 LTIGDYTITEKTA

-366 TGKISIKKT
+366 TGKISIRKS

-398 GQEVGKITT
+398 SQEVGKITT

-459 DSKENVKTGKIEIQ
+459 DSKENVKTGKIEIK
-473 KTDTEGNPLKGGEFG
+473 KTDTEGNPLKSGEFG

-515 SGVARSDDLPYGSYY
+515 SGVARSGDLPYGSYY

-553 QYVKINGKNKT
+553 KYVKINGKNKT

-591 MTVTDNGGK
+591 MTVTDNDGK

-611 HSIKGLHEGCEYT
+611 HSIKGLHEGWEYT

-637 ESIKFTVSTD
+637 DSIKFTVSTD
-647 KKDQTIVMK
+647 KKDQKLVMK

-664 KDASGKNYIEGAK
+664 KDVSGKNYVEGAK

-696 DHYVSGLEEGKTYR
+696 DHYVSGLEEGKTY
-710 LVEAEAP
+710 
-717 KGYVKADDIFF
+717 
-728 TVSNEKKNESVIM
+728 T
-741 KDSKIT
+741 
-747 ASKTD
+747 
-752 ITGTKEIKG
+752 
-761 AVLTVTDNDGKV
+761 
-773 IDTWTSDGN
+773 
-782 PHAISGLHE
+782 
-791 GWEYTLTET
+791 
-800 TAPKGYV
+800 
-807 KAESIKFKAESGK
+807 
-820 DQKLVMKDG
+820 
-829 QFTAKKT
+829 
-836 DVSGKN
+836 
-842 HVEGAKLEVRD
+842 
-853 EKNNVVDSWT
+853 
-863 TTKED
+863 
-868 HYISGL
+868 
-874 EEGKTYR
+874 
-881 LVEAEA
+881 
-887 PKGYVKASDVSFT
+887 
-900 VTADMES
+900 
-907 ATVVMKDAKITAK
+907 
-920 KTDISGTK
+920 
-928 EVEGA
+928 
-933 EMIVTDE
+933 
-940 KGTIVDKWISGKEEH
+940 
-955 SISGLEA
+955 
-962 GKKYTLTEK
+962 
-971 TAPNSFVKAE
+971 
-981 SIEFTAGG
+981 
-989 DKNQSLVMKD
+989 
-999 KQYTVSKKDASVKN
+999 
-1013 YVEGAKLE
+1013 
-1021 VRDEQDRVVDSWTTT
+1021 
-1036 KEDHYVSGLE
+1036 
-1046 EGKTYRLVE
+1046 
-1055 VEAPKGYV
+1055 
-1063 KASDIYFTVSK
+1063 
-1074 DKKNETVVMKDAKI
+1074 
-1088 TASKREI
+1088 
-1095 TGTKEIEGA
+1095 
-1104 KMTVT
+1104 
-1109 DDKGTVVDKWTSG
+1109 
-1122 KEEHSISGLEEGK
+1122 
-1135 RYTLTETT
+1135 
-1143 APKGYVKA
+1143 
-1151 ESIEFTAGDKDQKLV
+1151 
-1166 MKDKQVTITKT
+1166 
-1177 EVTGTKEIEGAKMT
+1177 
-1191 VKDETGKTVDTWTS
+1191 
-1205 TKEEHYVSGLEEG
+1205 
-1218 KKYTLIE
+1218 
-1225 ETAPN
+1225 
-1230 GYVKAESIEF
+1230 
-1240 TVSKEKKNEAYIMKD
+1240 
-1255 KQVTVTKTEVSGT
+1255 
-1268 DEVEGAK
+1268 
-1275 MTVTDE
+1275 
-1281 KGKTVDEWTSTK
+1281 
-1293 EEHYVSGLEE
+1293 
-1303 GKTYILTETT
+1303 LTETT

-1339 LDKQVSVT
+1339 LDKQISVT

-1363 VKDEDGN
+1363 VKDADGN

-1375 VSGDKE
+1375 VSGEKE

-1390 KTYTLIEENAPE
+1390 KTYTLIEETAPE
-1402 GYVRAEEI
+1402 GYVRADEI
-1410 TFTVTNEKIDQEVN
+1410 TFTVTKEKVDQEVN

-1455 NIVDKWTTDGTAHA
+1455 NMVDKWTTDGTAHA
-1469 VSGLDAGKEYILKE
+1469 VSGLDAGCEYILKE

-1503 QNMDVEIKEQ
+1503 QNMDVEIKEH

-1527 TKNVIKSKDF
+1527 TKKVIRSKDF

-1592 VVVDDKLENVGKTY
+1592 VVIDDNLENVGKTY

-1627 IQKFTALT
+1627 IKKFTALT

-1640 VLLLCVILILR
+1640 VLLICVILILR

>member
-25 QGISTVEAFS
+25 QGISTVQAAS
-35 AHVDYDGKSTAYG
+35 YYVNYDGKSTAYG

-67 KKTPGSQDMNAE
+67 KKTPGSQSMNAE
-79 IYTSTEAKYANIR
+79 IYHSTEARYANIR
-92 KIMYYGWFGYEEWSG
+92 KIMYYGWFGYEEWGG

-147 KPDPLHQNNLV
+147 KPDPLNQNVLV
-158 FSKHVVNTWYDK
+158 FSKMVVNTWYDK
-170 NAKTQKSESSRLNGP
+170 NAKVQKSESSRLNGP
-185 NKYHITINTQTN
+185 SGYHITINTQTN

-232 AYSGYLQGGFTFAPL
+232 VYSGYLKGGFTFAPL
-247 IAWNGNSKQQQIGT
+247 IAWNGDSKKQHVGT
-261 WLTVDPGVN
+261 WITEDPLVN

-302 VSGNGYDRDIT
+302 VSGNGYDRDVT
-313 VTNGEITVNE
+313 VSNGEITVND
-323 LPIGDYTVTEKTA
+323 LTIGDYTITEKTA

-366 TGKISIKKT
+366 TGKISIRKS

-398 GQEVGKITT
+398 SQEVGKITT

-459 DSKENVKTGKIEIQ
+459 DSKENVKTGKIEIK
-473 KTDTEGNPLKGGEFG
+473 KTDTEGNPLKSGEFG

-591 MTVTDNGGK
+591 MTVTDNDGK

-611 HSIKGLHEGCEYT
+611 HSIKGLHEGWEYT

-647 KKDQTIVMK
+647 KKDQTLVMK

-664 KDASGKNYIEGAK
+664 KDVSGKNYVEGTK

-940 KGTIVDKWISGKEEH
+940 KGTIVDKWISDKEEH

-1151 ESIEFTAGDKDQKLV
+1151 GSIEFTAGDKDQKLV

-1225 ETAPN
+1225 ETAPD

-1240 TVSKEKKNEAYIMKD
+1240 TVSKEKKNEAYIMK
-1255 KQVTVTKTEVSGT
+1255 
-1268 DEVEGAK
+1268 
-1275 MTVTDE
+1275 
-1281 KGKTVDEWTSTK
+1281 
-1293 EEHYVSGLEE
+1293 
-1303 GKTYILTETT
+1303 
-1313 APNGYVK
+1313 
-1320 AESIEFTVSKDKVN
+1320 
-1334 QKVNM
+1334 
-1339 LDKQVSVT
+1339 DKQVSVT

-1527 TKNVIKSKDF
+1527 TKKVIKSKDF

-1640 VLLLCVILILR
+1640 VLLICVILILR

>member
-14 LSALMTLGVAS
+14 LSALMTLGIAS

-79 IYTSTEAKYANIR
+79 IYTSTDARYANIR

-158 FSKHVVNTWYDK
+158 FSKCVVNTWYDQ
-170 NAKTQKSESSRLNGP
+170 NAKIQKSESSRLNGP
-185 NKYHITINTQTN
+185 NGYHITINTQTN
-197 RVKVVNETR
+197 RVKVVNETK
-206 GWSGQVVDV
+206 GWAGQVVDV

-247 IAWNGNSKQQQIGT
+247 IAYNGNSKQQQIGT
-261 WLTVDPGVN
+261 WLTVDPGDGVN
-270 TFLNADFRAQLG
+270 TFLNAEFRAQLG
-282 SLKLRKTDTGGKLLD
+282 SLKLRKTDKGGKLLD

-302 VSGNGYDRDIT
+302 VSGNGYDRDVT

-366 TGKISIKKT
+366 TGKISIKKS

-389 AEYTVYGAD
+389 AEYTVYSAD

-459 DSKENVKTGKIEIQ
+459 DSKENVKTGKIEIK
-473 KTDTEGNPLKGGEFG
+473 KTDTEGNPLKSGEFG

-564 DTVTFVDKKVTAS
+564 DTLTFVNKKVTAS

-591 MTVTDNGGK
+591 MTVTDNDGK

-611 HSIKGLHEGCEYT
+611 HSIKGLHEGWEYT

-647 KKDQTIVMK
+647 KKDQTLVMK

-664 KDASGKNYIEGAK
+664 KDVSGKNYVEGAK
-677 LEVRDDQNRVVDSW
+677 LEVRDDQNRVVDS
-691 TSTKE
+691 
-696 DHYVSGLEEGKTYR
+696 
-710 LVEAEAP
+710 
-717 KGYVKADDIFF
+717 
-728 TVSNEKKNESVIM
+728 
-741 KDSKIT
+741 
-747 ASKTD
+747 
-752 ITGTKEIKG
+752 
-761 AVLTVTDNDGKV
+761 
-773 IDTWTSDGN
+773 WTSDGN

-800 TAPKGYV
+800 TAP
-807 KAESIKFKAESGK
+807 
-820 DQKLVMKDG
+820 
-829 QFTAKKT
+829 
-836 DVSGKN
+836 
-842 HVEGAKLEVRD
+842 
-853 EKNNVVDSWT
+853 
-863 TTKED
+863 
-868 HYISGL
+868 
-874 EEGKTYR
+874 
-881 LVEAEA
+881 
-887 PKGYVKASDVSFT
+887 
-900 VTADMES
+900 
-907 ATVVMKDAKITAK
+907 
-920 KTDISGTK
+920 
-928 EVEGA
+928 
-933 EMIVTDE
+933 
-940 KGTIVDKWISGKEEH
+940 
-955 SISGLEA
+955 
-962 GKKYTLTEK
+962 
-971 TAPNSFVKAE
+971 
-981 SIEFTAGG
+981 
-989 DKNQSLVMKD
+989 
-999 KQYTVSKKDASVKN
+999 
-1013 YVEGAKLE
+1013 
-1021 VRDEQDRVVDSWTTT
+1021 
-1036 KEDHYVSGLE
+1036 
-1046 EGKTYRLVE
+1046 
-1055 VEAPKGYV
+1055 
-1063 KASDIYFTVSK
+1063 
-1074 DKKNETVVMKDAKI
+1074 
-1088 TASKREI
+1088 
-1095 TGTKEIEGA
+1095 
-1104 KMTVT
+1104 
-1109 DDKGTVVDKWTSG
+1109 
-1122 KEEHSISGLEEGK
+1122 
-1135 RYTLTETT
+1135 
-1143 APKGYVKA
+1143 
-1151 ESIEFTAGDKDQKLV
+1151 
-1166 MKDKQVTITKT
+1166 
-1177 EVTGTKEIEGAKMT
+1177 
-1191 VKDETGKTVDTWTS
+1191 
-1205 TKEEHYVSGLEEG
+1205 
-1218 KKYTLIE
+1218 
-1225 ETAPN
+1225 
-1230 GYVKAESIEF
+1230 
-1240 TVSKEKKNEAYIMKD
+1240 
-1255 KQVTVTKTEVSGT
+1255 
-1268 DEVEGAK
+1268 
-1275 MTVTDE
+1275 
-1281 KGKTVDEWTSTK
+1281 
-1293 EEHYVSGLEE
+1293 
-1303 GKTYILTETT
+1303 
-1313 APNGYVK
+1313 
-1320 AESIEFTVSKDKVN
+1320 
-1334 QKVNM
+1334 
-1339 LDKQVSVT
+1339 
-1347 KTDITGTQE
+1347 
-1356 VPGATLT
+1356 
-1363 VKDEDGN
+1363 
-1370 TVDTW
+1370 
-1375 VSGDKE
+1375 
-1381 HYVSGLEEG
+1381 
-1390 KTYTLIEENAPE
+1390 E

-1410 TFTVTNEKIDQEVN
+1410 TFTVTNEKVDQEVN

-1455 NIVDKWTTDGTAHA
+1455 NIVDKWITDGTAHA
-1469 VSGLDAGKEYILKE
+1469 VSGLDAGKEYIIKE

-1527 TKNVIKSKDF
+1527 TKKVIRSKDF

-1543 DAECKNAITTV
+1543 DADCKNAITTV

-1564 FKDLRYGTYYIK
+1564 FKNLRYGTYYIK

-1640 VLLLCVILILR
+1640 VLLISMIFILR